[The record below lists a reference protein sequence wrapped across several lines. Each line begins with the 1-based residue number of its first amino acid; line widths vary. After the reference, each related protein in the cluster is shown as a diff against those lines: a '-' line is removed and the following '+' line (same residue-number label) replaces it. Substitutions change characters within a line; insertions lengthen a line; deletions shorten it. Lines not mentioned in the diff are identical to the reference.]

1 MSRGDTSYR
10 CTHRRLS
17 GDEESMMIAK
27 SIGGGVAKF
36 RAAAATLLAAA
47 MLVTSAGSLA
57 FSNNKLAYAADLN
70 DGALC
75 TPTIQSMG
83 TEANPA
89 TERDSGVA
97 TWVGGDMYVGKKS
110 DNLTN
115 DKGPDS
121 SYSVEAEGL
130 TVVNGKLMLHPQK
143 NSWESKG
150 FRFGIAGFGTQYR
163 PAEGSTALVVGG
175 NSNTEMD
182 SGTSTADVKAWDRP
196 GFIDGHSH
204 IGSLAGSQSDVWDRD
219 GTSSI
224 SSYNGASVNWQKDK
238 SGTVKNQDAGNL
250 AKVLVRATDNGTA
263 TDKNFSKDKFY
274 QGYVLGDI
282 SNPLAKQNAT
292 GTVSSSISTLAE
304 LTRHKYNFYGSNIS
318 YTFEYDDTAKHG
330 TDRGIA
336 SATSYTNR
344 EKLITF
350 TGTNNASMEVF
361 NLDASMLSDTD
372 ADGKLYRGVGFAFT
386 NIADTASVVI
396 NVTGNASNISFHN
409 GWQFWWNDKEISDG
423 YSNFNNTDELKK
435 KSAAYDKAAQKIL
448 WNFSNTDNLT
458 IYGGVA
464 NEDGTN
470 TNNDKITQDDAAAA
484 MMGSIIVKGNFES
497 HVTTNGRVYTGG
509 DFSMHNPYKAW
520 TFHQAGAN
528 DGESASVLDMDQERH
543 NFPWNGSYTESCSA
557 IAWQKADESGTLLG
571 GTTWAVYGK
580 YDDAANG
587 THALLTVQDNAFY
600 DKDSDDGQFTV
611 EGLKP
616 KATYY
621 IKEVSAGSDYQL
633 NTNIYYVAT
642 GESSTTPVSVEH
654 SATKN
659 TDGTIDTTGTAGM
672 TDGKIVNKKNGHEVS
687 WSKVDADTNE
697 ELAGSKWQIQQVKD
711 ESGAGVSGKSWNVA
725 DNTSEATGVTVTP
738 TSTTLDSTN
747 EWKTDDL
754 IAAVKPEGA
763 LQEVTWT
770 FTDEDGKAVGS
781 STAAVLTRTGNLK
794 TTVTG
799 ISSTDTTVYVKACSV
814 SNPKVC
820 STPVAITV
828 KAMSVKDFSVKDSS
842 NQNVESDSIITA
854 AAVGSTLTFTA
865 SSTPAVPITWESSNA
880 SVATVT
886 SSGDNNQKATVM
898 MQGFGSAVITAKAG
912 GQTISFT
919 VKVPSTTV
927 YFKKS
932 LRSDWSKYY
941 VYYNDGNKNWKFV
954 EMSQSCGDYVYA
966 ILPKQSHG
974 TNFLFHGDDE
984 NTSTS
989 KWYKSS
995 NESDFEFTGNDVQ
1008 VVNKHDDPSGS
1019 TAPAGCPASA
1029 AAAAVRSNDAAV
1041 LNENAVVTPA
1051 DDPQPRDTDG
1061 VAENAVDDGAK
1072 AISCTAADGENG
1084 NPGVKCDTD
1093 TAAGKFKVGGLDA
1106 GTYWLHEI
1114 TAPDGYTINKTLYQF
1129 TIDAN
1134 GNVTWNGGWASGEA
1148 IGAIDEK
1155 LKPGDNNAI
1164 SDTPTEVTWNKVD
1177 AKDGKLAGSQWR
1189 IVGPSPTDVYCVA
1202 DNVTVDTNGDTT
1214 PAGTEFADCTG
1225 EKLSDA
1231 ANTADEAGVITVRGL
1246 PVGTYTLTETKAPD
1260 GYVATTTVYTLTISD
1275 TEASTVVAQTA
1286 TDRPTTRSGG
1296 NREAAANVPNASAPV
1311 NIQIPVKKSVKYT
1324 SWPKDSNGNYV
1335 NFNFKIEATK
1345 STVDANPAAPMPA
1358 ECSSSDATKN
1368 DCTISLAP
1376 KSDADDLSN
1385 VIAKFGKMTF
1395 TDANL
1400 AAAAGDASDYAKT
1413 YTYKIAEIVPDSAD
1427 AVENLRYSKAE
1438 YQVVVTLK
1446 QAKDSSGK
1454 LSGLSVSAT
1463 MTRIK
1468 DDSGNAE
1475 AGGGKM
1481 IGTWSSTSTGSSA
1494 GTAVEAT
1501 FVNTKV
1507 LTGLPTTG
1515 ADWTGR
1521 LVLLVGDG
1529 FILAG
1534 VLIAGGYQLA
1544 KRRREEDSD

>member
-17 GDEESMMIAK
+17 GDEESMMIAR
-27 SIGGGVAKF
+27 SFGGGGKF
-36 RAAAATLLAAA
+36 KAAAAALLAAA
-47 MLVTSAGSLA
+47 VLVTSTGSLA
-57 FSNNKLAYAADLN
+57 FSNNKLAYAADLS

-75 TPTIQSMG
+75 TPTSQSMG

-115 DKGPDS
+115 AGGPDA

-143 NSWESKG
+143 NSWNGKG
-150 FRFGIAGFGTQYR
+150 FRFGVAGFGTQYR
-163 PAEGSTALVVGG
+163 SAEGSTALVVGG
-175 NSNTEMD
+175 NTGTVMD
-182 SGTSTADVKAWDRP
+182 SATSTADVKAWNKP

-204 IGSLAGSQSDVWDRD
+204 VGSLSGSQSDVWGRD

-224 SSYNGASVNWQKDK
+224 GSYNGASVNWQKDK
-238 SGTVKNQDAGNL
+238 SGNTQNQGAGNL
-250 AKVLVRATDNGTA
+250 TKVSVKATDGAAA
-263 TDKNFSKDKFY
+263 TDKDFSKDTFY
-274 QGYVLGDI
+274 QGYVVDDI
-282 SNPLAKQNAT
+282 VSPLAKQNNT
-292 GTVSSSISTLAE
+292 GTVSSSISTLSE
-304 LTRHKYNFYGSNIS
+304 LTRHKYNYHQEGTNAASSIS
-318 YTFEYDDTAKHG
+318 YTFKYDDTTKRG

-336 SATSYTNR
+336 STTSYINR

-372 ADGKLYRGVGFAFT
+372 ENVALYRGVGFAFT

-396 NVTGNASNISFHN
+396 NVTGNAGNISFHN
-409 GWQFWWNDKEISDG
+409 GWQFWWNGAEISDG
-423 YSNFNNTDELKK
+423 YSNYNNTDELKK
-435 KSAAYDKAAQKIL
+435 KSAAYDKASQKIL

-470 TNNDKITQDDAAAA
+470 TNADKITQDDAAAA

-497 HVTTNGRVYTGG
+497 HVSTNGRVYTGG
-509 DFSMHNPYKAW
+509 DFSMYNPYKAW
-520 TFHQAGAN
+520 TFNQAGAN
-528 DGESASVLDMDQERH
+528 DGDSASVLDMDQERH

-580 YDDAANG
+580 YDDAASGKN
-587 THALLTVQDNAFY
+587 ALLTVQDNAFY
-600 DKDSDDGQFTV
+600 DKDSADGRFTV

-616 KATYY
+616 NATYY
-621 IKEVSAGSDYQL
+621 IKEVSAGNDYQL
-633 NTNIYYVAT
+633 NTNVYYVAT
-642 GESSTTPVSVEH
+642 GNSSATPVNDAHSV
-654 SATKN
+654 TK
-659 TDGTIDTTGTAGM
+659 TDGAYTYGKADM

-687 WSKVDADTNE
+687 WSKVDADTNK
-697 ELAGSKWQIQQVKD
+697 ELAGSQWQIQQVKD
-711 ESGAGVSGKSWNVA
+711 GAATKSWNVT
-725 DNTSEATGVTVTP
+725 DNTSKATGVTVNP
-738 TSTTLDSTN
+738 TSATLDSTN
-747 EWKTDDL
+747 GWKTDL
-754 IAAVKPEGA
+754 TAAVDPKDA
-763 LQEVTWT
+763 LQEVAWT
-770 FTDEDGKAVGS
+770 FTDKDGNAVDS
-781 STAAVLTRTGNLK
+781 STVAVLTRTGNLK
-794 TTVTG
+794 TTVIG
-799 ISSTDTTVYVKACSV
+799 ISSIDTTVYVKACSV
-814 SNPKVC
+814 SNPEVC
-820 STPVAITV
+820 SALVTIKV
-828 KAMSVKDFSVKDSS
+828 KAMSVKDFTVKDSS
-842 NQNVESDSIITA
+842 NRTVENNSTITA
-854 AAVGSTLTFTA
+854 AA
-865 SSTPAVPITWESSNA
+865 
-880 SVATVT
+880 
-886 SSGDNNQKATVM
+886 
-898 MQGFGSAVITAKAG
+898 
-912 GQTISFT
+912 
-919 VKVPSTTV
+919 
-927 YFKKS
+927 
-932 LRSDWSKYY
+932 
-941 VYYNDGNKNWKFV
+941 
-954 EMSQSCGDYVYA
+954 
-966 ILPKQSHG
+966 
-974 TNFLFHGDDE
+974 
-984 NTSTS
+984 
-989 KWYKSS
+989 
-995 NESDFEFTGNDVQ
+995 
-1008 VVNKHDDPSGS
+1008 
-1019 TAPAGCPASA
+1019 A
-1029 AAAAVRSNDAAV
+1029 AAQSNDAAV

-1051 DDPQPRDTDG
+1051 DDPQPSDADG
-1061 VAENAVDDGAK
+1061 VAENAIDDGAK

-1084 NPGVKCDTD
+1084 QPGVKCDMD

-1106 GTYWLHEI
+1106 GTYWLHET
-1114 TAPDGYTINKTLYQF
+1114 TAPYGYTINKTLYQF

-1148 IGAIDEK
+1148 TGAIDEK

-1177 AKDGKLAGSQWR
+1177 TKGGKLAGSQWK
-1189 IVGPSPTDVYCVA
+1189 IVGPSPATDVYCVA
-1202 DNVTVDTNGDTT
+1202 DNVTVDANGATT
-1214 PAGTEFADCTG
+1214 PAGIEFTGCTG

-1275 TEASTVVAQTA
+1275 TKASTVVAQTA

-1413 YTYKIAEIVPDSAD
+1413 YTYKITEIVPDSAD
-1427 AVENLRYSKAE
+1427 AAENLRYSKAE
-1438 YQVVVTLK
+1438 YQVVVTVK

-1475 AGGGKM
+1475 AGGGKV

>member
-1 MSRGDTSYR
+1 MRRGDTSYR
-10 CTHRRLS
+10 CAHRRLS
-17 GDEESMMIAK
+17 GDEESMMIAR
-27 SIGGGVAKF
+27 SFGGRAAKF
-36 RAAAATLLAAA
+36 KAAAAALLAAA
-47 MLVTSAGSLA
+47 VLVTSTGSLA
-57 FSNNKLAYAADLN
+57 FSNNKLAYAADPS

-75 TPTIQSMG
+75 TPTSQSMG

-115 DKGPDS
+115 ANGPDA

-143 NSWESKG
+143 NSWNGKG
-150 FRFGIAGFGTQYR
+150 FRFGVAGFGTQYR
-163 PAEGSTALVVGG
+163 SAEGSTALVVGG
-175 NSNTEMD
+175 NTRTVMD
-182 SGTSTADVKAWDRP
+182 SATSTADVKAWNKP

-204 IGSLAGSQSDVWDRD
+204 VGSLSGSQSDVWGGD

-224 SSYNGASVNWQKDK
+224 GSYNSAFVNWQKDK
-238 SGTVKNQDAGNL
+238 SGNTQNQDAGNL
-250 AKVLVRATDNGTA
+250 TKVSVKATDGAAA
-263 TDKNFSKDKFY
+263 TDKDFSKDTFY
-274 QGYVLGDI
+274 QGYVVDDI
-282 SNPLAKQNAT
+282 VSPLAKQNTT
-292 GTVSSSISTLAE
+292 GTVSSSISTLSE
-304 LTRHKYNFYGSNIS
+304 LPRHKYNYYQEGSNGASSIS
-318 YTFEYDDTAKHG
+318 YTFKYDDTTKRG

-336 SATSYTNR
+336 STTSYINR

-361 NLDASMLSDTD
+361 NLDASRLSDTD
-372 ADGKLYRGVGFAFT
+372 EHGTLYRGVGFAFT

-396 NVTGNASNISFHN
+396 NVTGDASNISFHN
-409 GWQFWWNDKEISDG
+409 GWQFWWNGAEISDG
-423 YSNFNNTDELKK
+423 YSNYNNTDELKK
-435 KSAAYDKAAQKIL
+435 KSAAYDKASQKIL

-470 TNNDKITQDDAAAA
+470 TNADKITQDDAAAA

-497 HVTTNGRVYTGG
+497 HVSTNGRVYTGG
-509 DFSMHNPYKAW
+509 DFSMYNPYKAW
-520 TFHQAGAN
+520 TFKQAGAN
-528 DGESASVLDMDQERH
+528 DGDSASVLDMDQERH

-580 YDDAANG
+580 YDDAASGRN
-587 THALLTVQDNAFY
+587 ALLTVQDNAFY
-600 DKDSDDGQFTV
+600 DKDSADGRFTV

-616 KATYY
+616 NATYY
-621 IKEVSAGSDYQL
+621 IKEVSAGNDYQL
-633 NTNIYYVAT
+633 NTNVYYVAT
-642 GESSTTPVSVEH
+642 GDS
-654 SATKN
+654 SATPANDARSVTK
-659 TDGTIDTTGTAGM
+659 TDGTYTYGEADM

-687 WSKVDADTNE
+687 WSKVDAVTNK
-697 ELAGSKWQIQQVKD
+697 ELAGSQWQIQQVKD
-711 ESGAGVSGKSWNVA
+711 GAATKSWNVT
-725 DNTSEATGVTVTP
+725 DNTSKATGVTVNP
-738 TSTTLDSTN
+738 TSATLDSTN
-747 EWKTDDL
+747 GWKTDL
-754 IAAVKPEGA
+754 TAAVDPKDA
-763 LQEVTWT
+763 LQEVAWT
-770 FTDEDGKAVGS
+770 FTDEDGNAVDS
-781 STAAVLTRTGNLK
+781 STVAVLTRTGNLK

-799 ISSTDTTVYVKACSV
+799 ISSIDTTVYVKACSV
-814 SNPKVC
+814 SNPEVC
-820 STPVAITV
+820 SALVTIKV
-828 KAMSVKDFSVKDSS
+828 KAMSVKDSS
-842 NQNVESDSIITA
+842 NRTVENNSTITA
-854 AAVGSTLTFTA
+854 AA
-865 SSTPAVPITWESSNA
+865 
-880 SVATVT
+880 
-886 SSGDNNQKATVM
+886 
-898 MQGFGSAVITAKAG
+898 
-912 GQTISFT
+912 
-919 VKVPSTTV
+919 
-927 YFKKS
+927 
-932 LRSDWSKYY
+932 
-941 VYYNDGNKNWKFV
+941 
-954 EMSQSCGDYVYA
+954 
-966 ILPKQSHG
+966 
-974 TNFLFHGDDE
+974 
-984 NTSTS
+984 
-989 KWYKSS
+989 
-995 NESDFEFTGNDVQ
+995 
-1008 VVNKHDDPSGS
+1008 
-1019 TAPAGCPASA
+1019 A
-1029 AAAAVRSNDAAV
+1029 AAQSNDAAV

-1051 DDPQPRDTDG
+1051 DDPQPSDADG
-1061 VAENAVDDGAK
+1061 VAENAIDDGAK

-1084 NPGVKCDTD
+1084 QPGVKCDMD

-1106 GTYWLHEI
+1106 GTYWLHET
-1114 TAPDGYTINKTLYQF
+1114 TAPYGYTINKTLYQF

-1134 GNVTWNGGWASGEA
+1134 GNVTWNGGRASGEA
-1148 IGAIDEK
+1148 TGAIDEK

-1177 AKDGKLAGSQWR
+1177 TKGGKLAGSQWK
-1189 IVGPSPTDVYCVA
+1189 IVGPSPATDVYCVA
-1202 DNVTVDTNGDTT
+1202 DNVTVDANGATT
-1214 PAGTEFADCTG
+1214 PAGIEFTGCTD

-1275 TEASTVVAQTA
+1275 TKASTVVAQTA

-1311 NIQIPVKKSVKYT
+1311 SIQIPVKKSVKYT

-1413 YTYKIAEIVPDSAD
+1413 YTYKITEIVPDSAN

-1438 YQVVVTLK
+1438 YQVVVTVK

-1475 AGGGKM
+1475 AGGGKV
-1481 IGTWSSTSTGSSA
+1481 IGTWSSTSTSSSA
-1494 GTAVEAT
+1494 ETAVEAT

>member
-1 MSRGDTSYR
+1 
-10 CTHRRLS
+10 
-17 GDEESMMIAK
+17 MMIAR
-27 SIGGGVAKF
+27 SFGGEGSEFK
-36 RAAAATLLAAA
+36 AAAAALLAAA
-47 MLVTSAGSLA
+47 VLVTSTGSLA
-57 FSNNKLAYAADLN
+57 FSNNKLAYAADPS

-75 TPTIQSMG
+75 TPTSQSMG

-115 DKGPDS
+115 ANGPDA

-143 NSWESKG
+143 NSWNGKG
-150 FRFGIAGFGTQYR
+150 FRFGVAGFGTQYR
-163 PAEGSTALVVGG
+163 SAEGSTALVVGG
-175 NSNTEMD
+175 NTRTVMD
-182 SGTSTADVKAWDRP
+182 SATSTADVKAWNKP

-204 IGSLAGSQSDVWDRD
+204 VGSLSGSQSDVWGGD

-224 SSYNGASVNWQKDK
+224 GSYNSAFVNWQKDK
-238 SGTVKNQDAGNL
+238 SGNTQNQDAGNL
-250 AKVLVRATDNGTA
+250 TKVSVKATDGAAA
-263 TDKNFSKDKFY
+263 TDKDFSKDTFY
-274 QGYVLGDI
+274 QGYVVDDI
-282 SNPLAKQNAT
+282 VSPLAKQNNT
-292 GTVSSSISTLAE
+292 GTVSSSISTLSE
-304 LTRHKYNFYGSNIS
+304 LPRHKYNYYQEGPNGASSIS
-318 YTFEYDDTAKHG
+318 YTFKYDDTTKRG

-336 SATSYTNR
+336 STTSYINR

-361 NLDASMLSDTD
+361 NLDASRLSDTD
-372 ADGKLYRGVGFAFT
+372 EHGTLYRGVGFAFT

-396 NVTGNASNISFHN
+396 NVTGDASNISFHN
-409 GWQFWWNDKEISDG
+409 GWQFWWNGAEISDG
-423 YSNFNNTDELKK
+423 YSNYNNTDELKK
-435 KSAAYDKAAQKIL
+435 KSAAYDKASQKIL

-470 TNNDKITQDDAAAA
+470 TNADKITQDDAAAA

-497 HVTTNGRVYTGG
+497 HVSTNGRVYTGG
-509 DFSMHNPYKAW
+509 DFSMYNPYKAW
-520 TFHQAGAN
+520 TFKQAGAN
-528 DGESASVLDMDQERH
+528 DGDSASVLDMDQERH

-580 YDDAANG
+580 YDDAASGRN
-587 THALLTVQDNAFY
+587 ALLTVQDNAFY
-600 DKDSDDGQFTV
+600 DKDSADGRFTV

-616 KATYY
+616 NATYY
-621 IKEVSAGSDYQL
+621 IKEVSAGNDYQL
-633 NTNIYYVAT
+633 NTNVYYVAT
-642 GESSTTPVSVEH
+642 GDS
-654 SATKN
+654 SATPANDARSVTK
-659 TDGTIDTTGTAGM
+659 TDGTYTYGEADM

-687 WSKVDADTNE
+687 WSKVDAVTNK
-697 ELAGSKWQIQQVKD
+697 ELAGSQWQIQQVKD
-711 ESGAGVSGKSWNVA
+711 GAATKSWNVT
-725 DNTSEATGVTVTP
+725 DNTSKATGVTVNP
-738 TSTTLDSTN
+738 TSATLDSTN
-747 EWKTDDL
+747 GWKTDL
-754 IAAVKPEGA
+754 TAAVDPKDA
-763 LQEVTWT
+763 LQEVAWT
-770 FTDEDGKAVGS
+770 FTDEDGNAVDS
-781 STAAVLTRTGNLK
+781 STVAVLTRTGNLK

-799 ISSTDTTVYVKACSV
+799 ISSIDTTVYVKACSV
-814 SNPKVC
+814 SNPEVC
-820 STPVAITV
+820 SALVTIKV
-828 KAMSVKDFSVKDSS
+828 KAMSVKDSS
-842 NQNVESDSIITA
+842 NRTVENNSTITA
-854 AAVGSTLTFTA
+854 AA
-865 SSTPAVPITWESSNA
+865 
-880 SVATVT
+880 
-886 SSGDNNQKATVM
+886 
-898 MQGFGSAVITAKAG
+898 
-912 GQTISFT
+912 
-919 VKVPSTTV
+919 
-927 YFKKS
+927 
-932 LRSDWSKYY
+932 
-941 VYYNDGNKNWKFV
+941 
-954 EMSQSCGDYVYA
+954 
-966 ILPKQSHG
+966 
-974 TNFLFHGDDE
+974 
-984 NTSTS
+984 
-989 KWYKSS
+989 
-995 NESDFEFTGNDVQ
+995 
-1008 VVNKHDDPSGS
+1008 
-1019 TAPAGCPASA
+1019 A
-1029 AAAAVRSNDAAV
+1029 AAQSNDAAV

-1051 DDPQPRDTDG
+1051 DDPQPSDADG
-1061 VAENAVDDGAK
+1061 VAENAIDDGAK

-1084 NPGVKCDTD
+1084 QPGVKCDMD

-1106 GTYWLHEI
+1106 GTYWLHET
-1114 TAPDGYTINKTLYQF
+1114 TAPYGYTINKTLYQF

-1134 GNVTWNGGWASGEA
+1134 GNVTWNGGRASGEA
-1148 IGAIDEK
+1148 TGAIDEK

-1177 AKDGKLAGSQWR
+1177 TKGGKLAGSQWK
-1189 IVGPSPTDVYCVA
+1189 IVGPSPATDVYCVA
-1202 DNVTVDTNGDTT
+1202 DNVTVDANGATT
-1214 PAGTEFADCTG
+1214 PAGIEFTGCTD

-1275 TEASTVVAQTA
+1275 TKASTVVAQTA

-1311 NIQIPVKKSVKYT
+1311 SIQIPVKKSVKYT

-1413 YTYKIAEIVPDSAD
+1413 YTYKITEIVPDSAN

-1438 YQVVVTLK
+1438 YQVVVTVK

-1475 AGGGKM
+1475 AGGGKV
-1481 IGTWSSTSTGSSA
+1481 IGTWSSTSTSSSA
-1494 GTAVEAT
+1494 ETAVEAT

>member
-10 CTHRRLS
+10 CAHRRLS
-17 GDEESMMIAK
+17 GDEESMMIAR
-27 SIGGGVAKF
+27 SFGGRAAKF
-36 RAAAATLLAAA
+36 KAAAAALLAAA
-47 MLVTSAGSLA
+47 VLVTSTGSLA
-57 FSNNKLAYAADLN
+57 FSNNKLAYAADPS

-75 TPTIQSMG
+75 TPTSQSMG

-115 DKGPDS
+115 ANGPDA

-143 NSWESKG
+143 NSWNGKG
-150 FRFGIAGFGTQYR
+150 FRFGVAGFGTQYR
-163 PAEGSTALVVGG
+163 SAEGSTALVVGG
-175 NSNTEMD
+175 NTRTVMD
-182 SGTSTADVKAWDRP
+182 SATSTADVKAWNKP

-204 IGSLAGSQSDVWDRD
+204 VGSLSGSQSDVWGGD

-224 SSYNGASVNWQKDK
+224 GSYNSAFVNWQKDK
-238 SGTVKNQDAGNL
+238 SGNTQNQDAGNL
-250 AKVLVRATDNGTA
+250 TKVSVKATDGAAA
-263 TDKNFSKDKFY
+263 TDKDFSKDTFY
-274 QGYVLGDI
+274 QGYVVDDI
-282 SNPLAKQNAT
+282 VSPLVKQNNT
-292 GTVSSSISTLAE
+292 GTVSSSISTLSE
-304 LTRHKYNFYGSNIS
+304 LPRHKYNYYQEGPNGASSIS
-318 YTFEYDDTAKHG
+318 YTFKYDDTTKRG

-336 SATSYTNR
+336 STTSYINR

-361 NLDASMLSDTD
+361 NLDASRLSDTD
-372 ADGKLYRGVGFAFT
+372 EHGTLYRGVGFAFT

-396 NVTGNASNISFHN
+396 NVTGDASNISFHN
-409 GWQFWWNDKEISDG
+409 GWQFWWNGAEISDG
-423 YSNFNNTDELKK
+423 YSNYNNTDELKK
-435 KSAAYDKAAQKIL
+435 KSAAYDKASQKIL

-470 TNNDKITQDDAAAA
+470 TNADKITQDDAAAA

-497 HVTTNGRVYTGG
+497 HVSTNGRVYTGG
-509 DFSMHNPYKAW
+509 DFSMYNPYKAW
-520 TFHQAGAN
+520 TFKQAGAN
-528 DGESASVLDMDQERH
+528 DGDSASVLDMDQERH

-580 YDDAANG
+580 YDDAASGRN
-587 THALLTVQDNAFY
+587 ALLTVQDNAFY
-600 DKDSDDGQFTV
+600 DKDSADGRFTV

-616 KATYY
+616 NATYY
-621 IKEVSAGSDYQL
+621 IKEVSAGNDYQL
-633 NTNIYYVAT
+633 NTNVYYVAT
-642 GESSTTPVSVEH
+642 GDS
-654 SATKN
+654 SATPANDARSVTK
-659 TDGTIDTTGTAGM
+659 TDGTYTYGEADM

-687 WSKVDADTNE
+687 WSKVDAVTNK
-697 ELAGSKWQIQQVKD
+697 ELAGSQWQIQQVKD
-711 ESGAGVSGKSWNVA
+711 GAATKSWNVT
-725 DNTSEATGVTVTP
+725 DNTSKATGVTVNP
-738 TSTTLDSTN
+738 TSATLDSTN
-747 EWKTDDL
+747 GWKTDL
-754 IAAVKPEGA
+754 TAAVDPKDA
-763 LQEVTWT
+763 LQEVAWT
-770 FTDEDGKAVGS
+770 FTDEDGNAVDS
-781 STAAVLTRTGNLK
+781 STVAVLTRTGNLK

-799 ISSTDTTVYVKACSV
+799 ISSIDTTVYVKACSV
-814 SNPKVC
+814 SNPEVC
-820 STPVAITV
+820 SALVTIKV
-828 KAMSVKDFSVKDSS
+828 KAMSVKDSS
-842 NQNVESDSIITA
+842 NRTVENNSTITA
-854 AAVGSTLTFTA
+854 AA
-865 SSTPAVPITWESSNA
+865 
-880 SVATVT
+880 
-886 SSGDNNQKATVM
+886 
-898 MQGFGSAVITAKAG
+898 
-912 GQTISFT
+912 
-919 VKVPSTTV
+919 
-927 YFKKS
+927 
-932 LRSDWSKYY
+932 
-941 VYYNDGNKNWKFV
+941 
-954 EMSQSCGDYVYA
+954 
-966 ILPKQSHG
+966 
-974 TNFLFHGDDE
+974 
-984 NTSTS
+984 
-989 KWYKSS
+989 
-995 NESDFEFTGNDVQ
+995 
-1008 VVNKHDDPSGS
+1008 
-1019 TAPAGCPASA
+1019 A
-1029 AAAAVRSNDAAV
+1029 AAQSNDAAV

-1051 DDPQPRDTDG
+1051 DDPQPSDADG
-1061 VAENAVDDGAK
+1061 VAENAIDDGAK

-1084 NPGVKCDTD
+1084 QPGVKCDMD

-1106 GTYWLHEI
+1106 GTYWLHET
-1114 TAPDGYTINKTLYQF
+1114 TAPYGYTINKTLYQF

-1134 GNVTWNGGWASGEA
+1134 GNVTWNGGRASGEA
-1148 IGAIDEK
+1148 TGAIDEK

-1177 AKDGKLAGSQWR
+1177 TKGGKLAGSQWK
-1189 IVGPSPTDVYCVA
+1189 IVGPSPATDVYCVA
-1202 DNVTVDTNGDTT
+1202 DNVTVDANGATT
-1214 PAGTEFADCTG
+1214 PAGIEFTGCTD

-1275 TEASTVVAQTA
+1275 TKASTVVAQTA

-1311 NIQIPVKKSVKYT
+1311 SIQIPVKKSVKYT

-1413 YTYKIAEIVPDSAD
+1413 YTYKITEIVPDSAN

-1438 YQVVVTLK
+1438 YQVVVTVK

-1475 AGGGKM
+1475 AGGGKV
-1481 IGTWSSTSTGSSA
+1481 IGTWSSTSTSSSA
-1494 GTAVEAT
+1494 ETAVEAT

>member
-1 MSRGDTSYR
+1 MRRGDTSYR
-10 CTHRRLS
+10 CAHRRLS
-17 GDEESMMIAK
+17 GDEESMMIAR
-27 SIGGGVAKF
+27 SFGGGAAKF
-36 RAAAATLLAAA
+36 KAAAAALLAAA
-47 MLVTSAGSLA
+47 VLVTSTGSLA
-57 FSNNKLAYAADLN
+57 FSNNKLAYAADPS

-75 TPTIQSMG
+75 TPTSQSMG

-115 DKGPDS
+115 ANGPDA

-143 NSWESKG
+143 NSWNGKG
-150 FRFGIAGFGTQYR
+150 FRFGVAGFGTQYR
-163 PAEGSTALVVGG
+163 SAEGSTALVVGG
-175 NSNTEMD
+175 NTRTVMD
-182 SGTSTADVKAWDRP
+182 SATSTADVKAWNKP

-204 IGSLAGSQSDVWDRD
+204 VGSLSGSQSDVWGGD

-224 SSYNGASVNWQKDK
+224 GSYNSAFVNWQKDK
-238 SGTVKNQDAGNL
+238 SGNTQNQDAGNL
-250 AKVLVRATDNGTA
+250 TKVSVKATDGAAA
-263 TDKNFSKDKFY
+263 TDKDFSKDTFY
-274 QGYVLGDI
+274 QGYVVDDI
-282 SNPLAKQNAT
+282 VSPLAKQNNT
-292 GTVSSSISTLAE
+292 GTVSSSISTLSE
-304 LTRHKYNFYGSNIS
+304 LPRHKYNYYQEGSNGASSIS
-318 YTFEYDDTAKHG
+318 YTFKYDDTTKRG

-336 SATSYTNR
+336 STTSYINR

-361 NLDASMLSDTD
+361 NLDASRLSDTD
-372 ADGKLYRGVGFAFT
+372 EHGTLYRGVGFAFT

-396 NVTGNASNISFHN
+396 NVTGDASNISFHN
-409 GWQFWWNDKEISDG
+409 GWQFWWNGAEISDG
-423 YSNFNNTDELKK
+423 YSNYNNTDELKK
-435 KSAAYDKAAQKIL
+435 KSAAYDKASQKIL

-470 TNNDKITQDDAAAA
+470 TNADKITQDDAAAA

-497 HVTTNGRVYTGG
+497 HVSTNGRVYTGG
-509 DFSMHNPYKAW
+509 DFSMYNPYKAW
-520 TFHQAGAN
+520 TFKQAGAN
-528 DGESASVLDMDQERH
+528 DGDSASVLDMDQERH

-580 YDDAANG
+580 YDDAASGRN
-587 THALLTVQDNAFY
+587 ALLTVQDNAFY
-600 DKDSDDGQFTV
+600 DKDSANGRFTV

-616 KATYY
+616 NATYY
-621 IKEVSAGSDYQL
+621 IKEVSAGNDYQL
-633 NTNIYYVAT
+633 NTNVYYVAT
-642 GESSTTPVSVEH
+642 GDS
-654 SATKN
+654 SATPANDARSVTK
-659 TDGTIDTTGTAGM
+659 TDGTYTYGEADM

-687 WSKVDADTNE
+687 WSKVDAVTNK
-697 ELAGSKWQIQQVKD
+697 ELAGSQWQIQQVKD
-711 ESGAGVSGKSWNVA
+711 GAATKSWNVT
-725 DNTSEATGVTVTP
+725 DNTSKATGVTVNP
-738 TSTTLDSTN
+738 TSATLDSTN
-747 EWKTDDL
+747 GWKTDL
-754 IAAVKPEGA
+754 TAAVDPKDA
-763 LQEVTWT
+763 LQEVAWT
-770 FTDEDGKAVGS
+770 FTDEDGNAVDS
-781 STAAVLTRTGNLK
+781 STVAVLTRTGNLK

-799 ISSTDTTVYVKACSV
+799 ISSIDTTVYVKACSV
-814 SNPKVC
+814 SNPEVC
-820 STPVAITV
+820 SALVTIKV
-828 KAMSVKDFSVKDSS
+828 KAMSVKDSS
-842 NQNVESDSIITA
+842 NRTVENNSTITA
-854 AAVGSTLTFTA
+854 AA
-865 SSTPAVPITWESSNA
+865 
-880 SVATVT
+880 
-886 SSGDNNQKATVM
+886 
-898 MQGFGSAVITAKAG
+898 
-912 GQTISFT
+912 
-919 VKVPSTTV
+919 
-927 YFKKS
+927 
-932 LRSDWSKYY
+932 
-941 VYYNDGNKNWKFV
+941 
-954 EMSQSCGDYVYA
+954 
-966 ILPKQSHG
+966 
-974 TNFLFHGDDE
+974 
-984 NTSTS
+984 
-989 KWYKSS
+989 
-995 NESDFEFTGNDVQ
+995 
-1008 VVNKHDDPSGS
+1008 
-1019 TAPAGCPASA
+1019 A
-1029 AAAAVRSNDAAV
+1029 AAQSNDAAV

-1051 DDPQPRDTDG
+1051 DDPQPSDADG
-1061 VAENAVDDGAK
+1061 VAENAIDDGAK

-1084 NPGVKCDTD
+1084 QPGVKCDMD

-1106 GTYWLHEI
+1106 GTYWLHET
-1114 TAPDGYTINKTLYQF
+1114 TAPYGYTINKTLYQF

-1134 GNVTWNGGWASGEA
+1134 GNVTWNGGRASGEA
-1148 IGAIDEK
+1148 TGAIDEK

-1177 AKDGKLAGSQWR
+1177 TKGGKLAGSQWK
-1189 IVGPSPTDVYCVA
+1189 IVGPSPATDVYCVA
-1202 DNVTVDTNGDTT
+1202 DNVTVDANGATT
-1214 PAGTEFADCTG
+1214 PAGIEFTGCTD

-1275 TEASTVVAQTA
+1275 TKASTVVAQTA

-1311 NIQIPVKKSVKYT
+1311 SIQIPVKKSVKYT

-1413 YTYKIAEIVPDSAD
+1413 YTYKITEIVPDSAN

-1438 YQVVVTLK
+1438 YQVVVTVK

-1475 AGGGKM
+1475 AGGGKV
-1481 IGTWSSTSTGSSA
+1481 IGTWSSTSTSSSA
-1494 GTAVEAT
+1494 ETAVEAT

>member
-10 CTHRRLS
+10 CAHRRLS
-17 GDEESMMIAK
+17 GDEESMMIAR
-27 SIGGGVAKF
+27 SFGGGAAKF
-36 RAAAATLLAAA
+36 KAAAAALLAAA
-47 MLVTSAGSLA
+47 VLVTSTGSLA
-57 FSNNKLAYAADLN
+57 FSNNKLAYAADPS

-75 TPTIQSMG
+75 TPTSQSMG

-115 DKGPDS
+115 ANGPDA

-143 NSWESKG
+143 NSWNGKG
-150 FRFGIAGFGTQYR
+150 FRFGVAGFGTQYR
-163 PAEGSTALVVGG
+163 SAEGSTALVVGG
-175 NSNTEMD
+175 NTRTVMD
-182 SGTSTADVKAWDRP
+182 SATSTADVKAWNKP

-204 IGSLAGSQSDVWDRD
+204 VGSLSGSQSDVWGGD

-224 SSYNGASVNWQKDK
+224 GSYNSAFVNWQKDK
-238 SGTVKNQDAGNL
+238 SGNTQNQDAGNL
-250 AKVLVRATDNGTA
+250 TKVSVKATDGAAA
-263 TDKNFSKDKFY
+263 TDKDFSKDTFY
-274 QGYVLGDI
+274 QGYVVDDI
-282 SNPLAKQNAT
+282 VSPLVKQNNT
-292 GTVSSSISTLAE
+292 GTVSSSISTLSE
-304 LTRHKYNFYGSNIS
+304 LPRHKYNYYQEGPNGASSIS
-318 YTFEYDDTAKHG
+318 YTFKYDDTTKRG

-336 SATSYTNR
+336 STTSYINR

-361 NLDASMLSDTD
+361 NLDASRLSDTD
-372 ADGKLYRGVGFAFT
+372 EHGTLYRGVGFAFT

-396 NVTGNASNISFHN
+396 NVTGDASNISFHN
-409 GWQFWWNDKEISDG
+409 GWQFWWNGAEISDG
-423 YSNFNNTDELKK
+423 YSNYNNTDELKK
-435 KSAAYDKAAQKIL
+435 KSAAYDKASQKIL

-470 TNNDKITQDDAAAA
+470 TNADKITQDDAAAA

-497 HVTTNGRVYTGG
+497 HVSTNGRVYTGG
-509 DFSMHNPYKAW
+509 DFSMYNPYKAW
-520 TFHQAGAN
+520 TFKQAGAN
-528 DGESASVLDMDQERH
+528 DGDSASVLDMDQERH

-580 YDDAANG
+580 YDDAASGRN
-587 THALLTVQDNAFY
+587 ALLTVQDNAFY
-600 DKDSDDGQFTV
+600 DKDSADGRFTV

-616 KATYY
+616 NATYY
-621 IKEVSAGSDYQL
+621 IKEVSAGNDYQL
-633 NTNIYYVAT
+633 NTNVYYVAT
-642 GESSTTPVSVEH
+642 GDS
-654 SATKN
+654 SATPANDARSVTK
-659 TDGTIDTTGTAGM
+659 TDGTYTYGEADM

-687 WSKVDADTNE
+687 WSKVDAVTNK
-697 ELAGSKWQIQQVKD
+697 ELAGSQWQIQQVKD
-711 ESGAGVSGKSWNVA
+711 GAATKSWNVT
-725 DNTSEATGVTVTP
+725 DNTSKATGVTVNP
-738 TSTTLDSTN
+738 TSATLDSTN
-747 EWKTDDL
+747 GWKTDL
-754 IAAVKPEGA
+754 TAAVDPKDA
-763 LQEVTWT
+763 LQEVAWT
-770 FTDEDGKAVGS
+770 FTDEDGNAVDS
-781 STAAVLTRTGNLK
+781 STVAVLTRTGNLK

-799 ISSTDTTVYVKACSV
+799 ISSIDTTVYVKACSV
-814 SNPKVC
+814 SNPEVC
-820 STPVAITV
+820 SALVTIKV
-828 KAMSVKDFSVKDSS
+828 KAMSVKDSS
-842 NQNVESDSIITA
+842 NRTVENNSTITA
-854 AAVGSTLTFTA
+854 AA
-865 SSTPAVPITWESSNA
+865 
-880 SVATVT
+880 
-886 SSGDNNQKATVM
+886 
-898 MQGFGSAVITAKAG
+898 
-912 GQTISFT
+912 
-919 VKVPSTTV
+919 
-927 YFKKS
+927 
-932 LRSDWSKYY
+932 
-941 VYYNDGNKNWKFV
+941 
-954 EMSQSCGDYVYA
+954 
-966 ILPKQSHG
+966 
-974 TNFLFHGDDE
+974 
-984 NTSTS
+984 
-989 KWYKSS
+989 
-995 NESDFEFTGNDVQ
+995 
-1008 VVNKHDDPSGS
+1008 
-1019 TAPAGCPASA
+1019 A
-1029 AAAAVRSNDAAV
+1029 AAQSNDAAV

-1051 DDPQPRDTDG
+1051 DDPQPSDADG
-1061 VAENAVDDGAK
+1061 VAENAIDDGAK

-1084 NPGVKCDTD
+1084 QPGVKCDMD

-1106 GTYWLHEI
+1106 GTYWLHET
-1114 TAPDGYTINKTLYQF
+1114 TAPYGYTINKTLYQF

-1134 GNVTWNGGWASGEA
+1134 GNVTWNGGRASGEA
-1148 IGAIDEK
+1148 TGAIDEK

-1177 AKDGKLAGSQWR
+1177 TKGGKLAGSQWK
-1189 IVGPSPTDVYCVA
+1189 IVGPSPATDVYCVA
-1202 DNVTVDTNGDTT
+1202 DNVTVDANGATT
-1214 PAGTEFADCTG
+1214 PAGIEFTGCTD

-1275 TEASTVVAQTA
+1275 TKASTVVAQTA

-1311 NIQIPVKKSVKYT
+1311 SIQIPVKKSVKYT

-1413 YTYKIAEIVPDSAD
+1413 YTYKITEIVPDSAN

-1438 YQVVVTLK
+1438 YQVVVTVK

-1475 AGGGKM
+1475 AGGGKV
-1481 IGTWSSTSTGSSA
+1481 IGTWSSTSTSSSA
-1494 GTAVEAT
+1494 ETAVEAT

>member
-10 CTHRRLS
+10 CAHRRLS
-17 GDEESMMIAK
+17 GDEESMMIAR
-27 SIGGGVAKF
+27 SFGGRAAKF
-36 RAAAATLLAAA
+36 KAAAAALLAAA
-47 MLVTSAGSLA
+47 VLVTSTGSLA
-57 FSNNKLAYAADLN
+57 FSNNKLAYAADPS

-75 TPTIQSMG
+75 TPTSQSMG

-115 DKGPDS
+115 ANGPDA

-143 NSWESKG
+143 NSWNGKG
-150 FRFGIAGFGTQYR
+150 FRFGVAGFGTQYR
-163 PAEGSTALVVGG
+163 SAEGSTALVVGG
-175 NSNTEMD
+175 NTRTVMD
-182 SGTSTADVKAWDRP
+182 SATSTADVKAWNKP

-204 IGSLAGSQSDVWDRD
+204 VGSLSGSQSDVWAGD

-224 SSYNGASVNWQKDK
+224 GSYNSAFVNWQKDK
-238 SGTVKNQDAGNL
+238 SGNTQNQDAGNL
-250 AKVLVRATDNGTA
+250 TKVSVKATDGAAA
-263 TDKNFSKDKFY
+263 TDKDFSKDTFY
-274 QGYVLGDI
+274 QGYVVDDI
-282 SNPLAKQNAT
+282 VSPLAKQNNT
-292 GTVSSSISTLAE
+292 GTVSPSISTLSE
-304 LTRHKYNFYGSNIS
+304 LPRHKYNYYQEGSNGASSIS
-318 YTFEYDDTAKHG
+318 YTFKYDDTTKRG

-336 SATSYTNR
+336 STTSYINR

-361 NLDASMLSDTD
+361 NLDASRLSDTD
-372 ADGKLYRGVGFAFT
+372 EHGTLYRGVGFAFT

-396 NVTGNASNISFHN
+396 NVTGDASNISFHN
-409 GWQFWWNDKEISDG
+409 GWQFWWNGAEISDG
-423 YSNFNNTDELKK
+423 YSNYNNTDELKK
-435 KSAAYDKAAQKIL
+435 KSAAYDKASQKIL

-470 TNNDKITQDDAAAA
+470 TNADKITQDDAAAA

-497 HVTTNGRVYTGG
+497 HVSTNGRVYTGG
-509 DFSMHNPYKAW
+509 DFSMYNPYKAW
-520 TFHQAGAN
+520 TFKQAGAN
-528 DGESASVLDMDQERH
+528 DGDSASVLDMDQERH

-580 YDDAANG
+580 YDDAASGRN
-587 THALLTVQDNAFY
+587 ALLTVQDNAFY
-600 DKDSDDGQFTV
+600 DKDSADGRFTV

-616 KATYY
+616 NATYY
-621 IKEVSAGSDYQL
+621 IKEVSAGNDYQL
-633 NTNIYYVAT
+633 NTNVYYVAT
-642 GESSTTPVSVEH
+642 GDS
-654 SATKN
+654 SATPANDARSVTK
-659 TDGTIDTTGTAGM
+659 TDGTYTYGEADM

-687 WSKVDADTNE
+687 WSKVDAVTNK
-697 ELAGSKWQIQQVKD
+697 ELAGSQWQIQQVKD
-711 ESGAGVSGKSWNVA
+711 GAATKSWNVT
-725 DNTSEATGVTVTP
+725 DNTSKATGVTVNP
-738 TSTTLDSTN
+738 TSATLDSTN
-747 EWKTDDL
+747 GWKTDL
-754 IAAVKPEGA
+754 TAAVDPKDA
-763 LQEVTWT
+763 LQEVAWT
-770 FTDEDGKAVGS
+770 FTDEDGNAVDS
-781 STAAVLTRTGNLK
+781 STVAVLTRTGNLK

-799 ISSTDTTVYVKACSV
+799 ISSIDTTVYVKACSV
-814 SNPKVC
+814 SNPEVC
-820 STPVAITV
+820 SALVTIKV
-828 KAMSVKDFSVKDSS
+828 KAMSVKDSS
-842 NQNVESDSIITA
+842 NRTVENNSTITA
-854 AAVGSTLTFTA
+854 AA
-865 SSTPAVPITWESSNA
+865 
-880 SVATVT
+880 
-886 SSGDNNQKATVM
+886 
-898 MQGFGSAVITAKAG
+898 
-912 GQTISFT
+912 
-919 VKVPSTTV
+919 
-927 YFKKS
+927 
-932 LRSDWSKYY
+932 
-941 VYYNDGNKNWKFV
+941 
-954 EMSQSCGDYVYA
+954 
-966 ILPKQSHG
+966 
-974 TNFLFHGDDE
+974 
-984 NTSTS
+984 
-989 KWYKSS
+989 
-995 NESDFEFTGNDVQ
+995 
-1008 VVNKHDDPSGS
+1008 
-1019 TAPAGCPASA
+1019 A
-1029 AAAAVRSNDAAV
+1029 AAQSNDAAV

-1051 DDPQPRDTDG
+1051 DDPQPSDADG
-1061 VAENAVDDGAK
+1061 VAENAIDDGAK

-1084 NPGVKCDTD
+1084 QPGVKCDMD

-1106 GTYWLHEI
+1106 GTYWLHET
-1114 TAPDGYTINKTLYQF
+1114 TAPYGYTINKTLYQF

-1134 GNVTWNGGWASGEA
+1134 GNVTWNGGRASGEA
-1148 IGAIDEK
+1148 TGAIDEK

-1177 AKDGKLAGSQWR
+1177 TKGGKLAGSQWK
-1189 IVGPSPTDVYCVA
+1189 IVGPSPATDVYCVA
-1202 DNVTVDTNGDTT
+1202 DNVTVDANGATT
-1214 PAGTEFADCTG
+1214 PAGIEFTGCTD

-1275 TEASTVVAQTA
+1275 TKASTVVAQTA

-1311 NIQIPVKKSVKYT
+1311 SIQIPVKKSVKYT

-1413 YTYKIAEIVPDSAD
+1413 YTYKITEIVPDSAN

-1438 YQVVVTLK
+1438 YQVVVTVK

-1475 AGGGKM
+1475 AGGGKV
-1481 IGTWSSTSTGSSA
+1481 IGTWSSTSTSSSA
-1494 GTAVEAT
+1494 ETAVEAT

>member
-1 MSRGDTSYR
+1 
-10 CTHRRLS
+10 
-17 GDEESMMIAK
+17 MMIAR
-27 SIGGGVAKF
+27 SFGGRAAKF
-36 RAAAATLLAAA
+36 KAAAAALLAAA
-47 MLVTSAGSLA
+47 VLVTSTGSLA
-57 FSNNKLAYAADLN
+57 FSNNKLAYAADPS

-75 TPTIQSMG
+75 TPTSQSMG

-115 DKGPDS
+115 ANGPDA

-143 NSWESKG
+143 NSWNGKG
-150 FRFGIAGFGTQYR
+150 FRFGVAGFGTQYR
-163 PAEGSTALVVGG
+163 SAEGSTALVVGG
-175 NSNTEMD
+175 NTRTVMD
-182 SGTSTADVKAWDRP
+182 SATSTADVKAWNKP

-204 IGSLAGSQSDVWDRD
+204 VGSLSGSQSDVWGGD

-224 SSYNGASVNWQKDK
+224 GSYNSAFVNWQKDK
-238 SGTVKNQDAGNL
+238 SGNTQNQDAGNL
-250 AKVLVRATDNGTA
+250 TKVSVKATDGAAA
-263 TDKNFSKDKFY
+263 TDKDFSKDTFY
-274 QGYVLGDI
+274 QGYVVDDI
-282 SNPLAKQNAT
+282 VSPLAKQNNT
-292 GTVSSSISTLAE
+292 GTVSSSISTLSE
-304 LTRHKYNFYGSNIS
+304 LPRHKYNYYQEGPNGASSIS
-318 YTFEYDDTAKHG
+318 YTFKYDDTTKRG

-336 SATSYTNR
+336 STTSYINR

-361 NLDASMLSDTD
+361 NLDASRLSDTD
-372 ADGKLYRGVGFAFT
+372 EHGTLYRGVGFAFT

-396 NVTGNASNISFHN
+396 NVTGDASNISFHN
-409 GWQFWWNDKEISDG
+409 GWQFWWNGAEISDG
-423 YSNFNNTDELKK
+423 YSNYNNTDELKK
-435 KSAAYDKAAQKIL
+435 KSAAYDKASQKIL

-470 TNNDKITQDDAAAA
+470 TNADKITQDDAAAA

-497 HVTTNGRVYTGG
+497 HVSTNGRVYTGG
-509 DFSMHNPYKAW
+509 DFSMYNPYKAW
-520 TFHQAGAN
+520 TFKQAGAN
-528 DGESASVLDMDQERH
+528 DGDSASVLDMDQERH

-580 YDDAANG
+580 YDDAASGRN
-587 THALLTVQDNAFY
+587 ALLTVQDNAFY
-600 DKDSDDGQFTV
+600 DKDSADGRFTV

-616 KATYY
+616 NATYY
-621 IKEVSAGSDYQL
+621 IKEVSAGNDYQL
-633 NTNIYYVAT
+633 NTNVYYVAT
-642 GESSTTPVSVEH
+642 GDS
-654 SATKN
+654 SATPANDARSVTK
-659 TDGTIDTTGTAGM
+659 TDGTYTYGEADM

-687 WSKVDADTNE
+687 WSKVDAVTNK
-697 ELAGSKWQIQQVKD
+697 ELAGSQWQIQQVKD
-711 ESGAGVSGKSWNVA
+711 GAATKSWNVT
-725 DNTSEATGVTVTP
+725 DNTSKATGVTVNP
-738 TSTTLDSTN
+738 TSATLDSTN
-747 EWKTDDL
+747 GWKTDL
-754 IAAVKPEGA
+754 TAAVDPKDA
-763 LQEVTWT
+763 LQEVAWT
-770 FTDEDGKAVGS
+770 FTDEDGNAVDS
-781 STAAVLTRTGNLK
+781 STVAVLTRTGNLK

-799 ISSTDTTVYVKACSV
+799 ISSIDTTVYVKACSV
-814 SNPKVC
+814 SNPEVC
-820 STPVAITV
+820 SALVTIKV
-828 KAMSVKDFSVKDSS
+828 KAMSVKDSS
-842 NQNVESDSIITA
+842 NRTVENNSTITA
-854 AAVGSTLTFTA
+854 AA
-865 SSTPAVPITWESSNA
+865 
-880 SVATVT
+880 
-886 SSGDNNQKATVM
+886 
-898 MQGFGSAVITAKAG
+898 
-912 GQTISFT
+912 
-919 VKVPSTTV
+919 
-927 YFKKS
+927 
-932 LRSDWSKYY
+932 
-941 VYYNDGNKNWKFV
+941 
-954 EMSQSCGDYVYA
+954 
-966 ILPKQSHG
+966 
-974 TNFLFHGDDE
+974 
-984 NTSTS
+984 
-989 KWYKSS
+989 
-995 NESDFEFTGNDVQ
+995 
-1008 VVNKHDDPSGS
+1008 
-1019 TAPAGCPASA
+1019 A
-1029 AAAAVRSNDAAV
+1029 AAQSNDAAV

-1051 DDPQPRDTDG
+1051 DDPQPSDADG
-1061 VAENAVDDGAK
+1061 VAENAIDDGAK

-1084 NPGVKCDTD
+1084 QPGVKCDMD

-1106 GTYWLHEI
+1106 GTYWLHET
-1114 TAPDGYTINKTLYQF
+1114 TAPYGYTINKTLYQF

-1134 GNVTWNGGWASGEA
+1134 GNVTWNGGRASGEA
-1148 IGAIDEK
+1148 TGAIDEK

-1177 AKDGKLAGSQWR
+1177 TKGGKLAGSQWK
-1189 IVGPSPTDVYCVA
+1189 IVGPSPATDVYCVA
-1202 DNVTVDTNGDTT
+1202 DNVTVDANGATT
-1214 PAGTEFADCTG
+1214 PAGIEFTGCTD

-1275 TEASTVVAQTA
+1275 TKASTVVAQTA

-1311 NIQIPVKKSVKYT
+1311 SIQIPVKKSVKYT

-1413 YTYKIAEIVPDSAD
+1413 YTYKITEIVPDSAD

-1438 YQVVVTLK
+1438 YQVVVTVK

-1475 AGGGKM
+1475 AGGGKV

>member
-1 MSRGDTSYR
+1 
-10 CTHRRLS
+10 
-17 GDEESMMIAK
+17 
-27 SIGGGVAKF
+27 
-36 RAAAATLLAAA
+36 
-47 MLVTSAGSLA
+47 MLVTSTGSLA
-57 FSNNKLAYAADLN
+57 FSNNKLAYAADLS

-75 TPTIQSMG
+75 TPTSQSMG
-83 TEANPA
+83 TKTDPVK
-89 TERDSGVA
+89 ERDSGVA

-115 DKGPDS
+115 ASGPDA

-143 NSWESKG
+143 NSWSGKG

-163 PAEGSTALVVGG
+163 PADGSTALVVGG
-175 NSNTEMD
+175 NSATEMD
-182 SGTSTADVKAWDRP
+182 SAASAADVKAWNKP

-204 IGSLAGSQSDVWDRD
+204 IGSLAGSQSDIWDQN
-219 GTSSI
+219 GKSSI
-224 SSYNGASVNWQKDK
+224 GSYGTASVNWQKNKAGD
-238 SGTVKNQDAGNL
+238 VQNQDAGNL
-250 AKVLVRATDNGTA
+250 AKVLVRATDSGTA
-263 TDKNFSKDKFY
+263 TDKDFSEKTFY
-274 QGYVLGDI
+274 QGYVIDDI
-282 SNPLAKQNAT
+282 ARPLANQNAT
-292 GTVSSSISTLAE
+292 GTVKPSISQLDE
-304 LTRHKYNFYGSNIS
+304 LTRHKYNYAKHSNAGTGVS
-318 YTFEYDDTAKHG
+318 YTFRYDDTPKYG

-361 NLDASMLSDTD
+361 DLDASMLSDTD

-396 NVTGNASNISFHN
+396 NVTGNASKISFHN
-409 GWQFWWNDKEISDG
+409 GWQFWWNGKEISDG
-423 YSNFNNTDELKK
+423 YSDYNNTDELKK

-464 NEDGTN
+464 NEDGNN
-470 TNNDKITQDDAAAA
+470 TNSGKITQDDAAAA

-509 DFSMHNPYKAW
+509 DFSMYNPYKAW
-520 TFHQAGAN
+520 TFTQAGSN

-557 IAWQKADESGTLLG
+557 IAWKKADESGALLG

-580 YDDAANG
+580 YDDAANR
-587 THALLTVQDNAFY
+587 TNALLTVQDNAFY
-600 DKDSDDGQFTV
+600 DKDSADGQFTV

-616 KATYY
+616 NATYY
-621 IKEVSAGSDYQL
+621 IKEVSAGNDYQL

-659 TDGTIDTTGTAGM
+659 TDGTIDTTGTADMING
-672 TDGKIVNKKNGHEVS
+672 DIVNKKNGHEVS
-687 WSKVDADTNE
+687 WSKVDADTNK

-711 ESGAGVSGKSWNVA
+711 GAAAKSWNVA

-747 EWKTDDL
+747 EWKTDL
-754 IAAVKPEGA
+754 TAAVEPKDA

-770 FTDEDGKAVGS
+770 FTDEDGNAVNS
-781 STAAVLTRTGNLK
+781 STAAVLARTDNLK
-794 TTVTG
+794 ATVTG
-799 ISSTDTTVYVKACSV
+799 ISGTNTTVYVKACSV
-814 SNPKVC
+814 SNPEVC
-820 STPVAITV
+820 SDPVTITV
-828 KAMSVKDFSVKDSS
+828 KAMSVQHFIVTDSLS
-842 NQNVESDSIITA
+842 KTVENDSTVTA
-854 AAVGSTLTFTA
+854 ASVNSELTFTA
-865 SSTPAVPITWESSNA
+865 SSTPAVPITWSSNNE

-886 SSGDNNQKATVM
+886 ASGDNNQTATVTM
-898 MQGFGSAVITAKAG
+898 KGFGPATITAKAG
-912 GQTISFT
+912 DKTISFT

-927 YFKKS
+927 Y
-932 LRSDWSKYY
+932 SKLDDD
-941 VYYNDGNKNWKFV
+941 YNDYNYLYYTANDGSPQHVKL
-954 EMSQSCGDYVYA
+954 SQTCGDYRYA
-966 ILPKQSHG
+966 MIPKAG
-974 TNFLFHGDDE
+974 KGKNFWFSKAENGAKDYQAAGRVDFTFDDKE
-984 NTSTS
+984 IMIVNLYND
-989 KWYKSS
+989 WGG
-995 NESDFEFTGNDVQ
+995 SDTV
-1008 VVNKHDDPSGS
+1008 
-1019 TAPAGCPASA
+1019 PAGCSASA
-1029 AAAAVRSNDAAV
+1029 AAAAVQSNDAAV

-1051 DDPQPRDTDG
+1051 DDPQPSDADG

-1072 AISCTAADGENG
+1072 AISCTASDG

-1093 TAAGKFKVGGLDA
+1093 TVAGEFKVGGLDA
-1106 GTYWLHEI
+1106 GTYWLREI

-1148 IGAIDEK
+1148 TGAIDEK
-1155 LKPGDNNAI
+1155 LKPGDSNAI

-1177 AKDGKLAGSQWR
+1177 TKGGKLAGSQWK
-1189 IVGPSPTDVYCVA
+1189 IVGPSPATDVYCVA
-1202 DNVTVDTNGDTT
+1202 DNVTVDANGATT
-1214 PAGTEFADCTG
+1214 PADTEFADCIG

-1231 ANTADEAGVITVRGL
+1231 ANTEYGVIKVKGL
-1246 PVGTYTLTETKAPD
+1246 PVGEYTLTETKAPD
-1260 GYVATTTVYTLTISD
+1260 GYVATATVYKLTIVAEG
-1275 TEASTVVAQTA
+1275 TSTVVAQAA
-1286 TDRPTTRSGG
+1286 TSTPTTRSGG

-1324 SWPKDSNGNYV
+1324 SWPKGGNGNYV
-1335 NFNFKIEATK
+1335 SFKFKIEAT
-1345 STVDANPAAPMPA
+1345 SPTAGTNLAAPMPA
-1358 ECSSSDATKN
+1358 GCSSAETKKEN
-1368 DCTISLAP
+1368 CTISLAP
-1376 KSDADDLSN
+1376 KSGATDLTN
-1385 VIAKFGKMTF
+1385 VIAKFGDMTF

-1400 AAAAGDASDYAKT
+1400 AAEAGDGKDYAKT
-1413 YTYKIAEIVPDSAD
+1413 YTYKITEIAPDSAD

-1438 YQVVVTLK
+1438 YRVVVTVK
-1446 QAKDSSGK
+1446 RAKDSSEK

-1463 MTRIK
+1463 MTRTT
-1468 DDSGNAE
+1468 DDFGNAE
-1475 AGGGKM
+1475 ANGGTK
-1481 IGTWSSTSTGSSA
+1481 IDEWSSTSTGSSA
-1494 GTAVEAT
+1494 GTAVKAAT

>member
-1 MSRGDTSYR
+1 
-10 CTHRRLS
+10 
-17 GDEESMMIAK
+17 MMIAR
-27 SIGGGVAKF
+27 SFGGRAAKF
-36 RAAAATLLAAA
+36 KAAAAALLAAA
-47 MLVTSAGSLA
+47 VLVTSTGSLA
-57 FSNNKLAYAADLN
+57 FSNNKLAYAADPS

-75 TPTIQSMG
+75 TPTSQSMG

-115 DKGPDS
+115 ANGPDA

-143 NSWESKG
+143 NSWNGKG
-150 FRFGIAGFGTQYR
+150 FRFGVAGFGTQYR
-163 PAEGSTALVVGG
+163 SAEGSTALVVGG
-175 NSNTEMD
+175 NTRTVMD
-182 SGTSTADVKAWDRP
+182 SATSTADVKAWNKP

-204 IGSLAGSQSDVWDRD
+204 VGSLSGSQSDVWGGD

-224 SSYNGASVNWQKDK
+224 GSYNSAFVNWQKDK
-238 SGTVKNQDAGNL
+238 SGNTQNQDAGNL
-250 AKVLVRATDNGTA
+250 TKVSVKATDGAAA
-263 TDKNFSKDKFY
+263 TDKDFSKDTFY
-274 QGYVLGDI
+274 QGYVVDDI
-282 SNPLAKQNAT
+282 VSPLAKQNNT
-292 GTVSSSISTLAE
+292 GTVSSSISTLSE
-304 LTRHKYNFYGSNIS
+304 LPRHKYNYYQEGSNGASSIS
-318 YTFEYDDTAKHG
+318 YTFKYDDTTKRG

-336 SATSYTNR
+336 STTSYINR

-361 NLDASMLSDTD
+361 NLDASRLSDTD
-372 ADGKLYRGVGFAFT
+372 EHGTLYRGVGFAFT

-396 NVTGNASNISFHN
+396 NVTGDASNISFHN
-409 GWQFWWNDKEISDG
+409 GWQFWWNGAEISDG
-423 YSNFNNTDELKK
+423 YSNYNNTDELKK
-435 KSAAYDKAAQKIL
+435 KSAAYDKASQKIL

-470 TNNDKITQDDAAAA
+470 TNADKITQDDAAAA

-497 HVTTNGRVYTGG
+497 HVSTNGRVYTGG
-509 DFSMHNPYKAW
+509 DFSMYNPYKAW
-520 TFHQAGAN
+520 TFKQAGAN
-528 DGESASVLDMDQERH
+528 DGDSASVLDMDQERH

-580 YDDAANG
+580 YDDAASGRN
-587 THALLTVQDNAFY
+587 ALLTVQDNAFY
-600 DKDSDDGQFTV
+600 DKDSADGRFTV

-616 KATYY
+616 NATYY
-621 IKEVSAGSDYQL
+621 IKEVSAGNDYQL
-633 NTNIYYVAT
+633 NTNVYYVAT
-642 GESSTTPVSVEH
+642 GDS
-654 SATKN
+654 SATPANDARSVTK
-659 TDGTIDTTGTAGM
+659 TDGTYTYGEADM

-687 WSKVDADTNE
+687 WSKVDAVTNK
-697 ELAGSKWQIQQVKD
+697 ELAGSQWQIQQVKD
-711 ESGAGVSGKSWNVA
+711 GAATKSWNVT
-725 DNTSEATGVTVTP
+725 DNTSKATGVTVNP
-738 TSTTLDSTN
+738 TSATLDSTN
-747 EWKTDDL
+747 GWKTDL
-754 IAAVKPEGA
+754 TAAVDPKDA
-763 LQEVTWT
+763 LQEVAWT
-770 FTDEDGKAVGS
+770 FTDEDGNAVDS
-781 STAAVLTRTGNLK
+781 STVAVLTRTGNLK

-799 ISSTDTTVYVKACSV
+799 ISSIDTTVYVKACSV
-814 SNPKVC
+814 SNPEVC
-820 STPVAITV
+820 SALVTIKV
-828 KAMSVKDFSVKDSS
+828 KAMSVKDSS
-842 NQNVESDSIITA
+842 NRTVENNSTITA
-854 AAVGSTLTFTA
+854 AA
-865 SSTPAVPITWESSNA
+865 
-880 SVATVT
+880 
-886 SSGDNNQKATVM
+886 
-898 MQGFGSAVITAKAG
+898 
-912 GQTISFT
+912 
-919 VKVPSTTV
+919 
-927 YFKKS
+927 
-932 LRSDWSKYY
+932 
-941 VYYNDGNKNWKFV
+941 
-954 EMSQSCGDYVYA
+954 
-966 ILPKQSHG
+966 
-974 TNFLFHGDDE
+974 
-984 NTSTS
+984 
-989 KWYKSS
+989 
-995 NESDFEFTGNDVQ
+995 
-1008 VVNKHDDPSGS
+1008 
-1019 TAPAGCPASA
+1019 A
-1029 AAAAVRSNDAAV
+1029 AAQSNDAAV

-1051 DDPQPRDTDG
+1051 DDPQPSDADG
-1061 VAENAVDDGAK
+1061 VAENAIDDGAK

-1084 NPGVKCDTD
+1084 QPGVKCDMD

-1106 GTYWLHEI
+1106 GTYWLHET
-1114 TAPDGYTINKTLYQF
+1114 TAPYGYTINKTLYQF

-1134 GNVTWNGGWASGEA
+1134 GNVTWNGGRASGEA
-1148 IGAIDEK
+1148 TGAIDEK

-1177 AKDGKLAGSQWR
+1177 TKGGKLAGSQWK
-1189 IVGPSPTDVYCVA
+1189 IVGPSPATDVYCVA
-1202 DNVTVDTNGDTT
+1202 DNVTVDANGATT
-1214 PAGTEFADCTG
+1214 PAGIEFTGCTD

-1275 TEASTVVAQTA
+1275 TKASTVVAQTA

-1311 NIQIPVKKSVKYT
+1311 SIQIPVKKSVKYT

-1413 YTYKIAEIVPDSAD
+1413 YTYKITEIVPDSAN

-1438 YQVVVTLK
+1438 YQVVVTVK

-1475 AGGGKM
+1475 AGGGKV
-1481 IGTWSSTSTGSSA
+1481 IGTWSSTSTSSSA
-1494 GTAVEAT
+1494 ETAVEAT

>member
-1 MSRGDTSYR
+1 MSRSDTSYR
-10 CTHRRLS
+10 CAHRRLS
-17 GDEESMMIAK
+17 GDEESMMIAR
-27 SIGGGVAKF
+27 SFGGRAAKF
-36 RAAAATLLAAA
+36 KAAAAALLAAA
-47 MLVTSAGSLA
+47 VLVTSTGSLA
-57 FSNNKLAYAADLN
+57 FSNNKLAYAADPS

-75 TPTIQSMG
+75 TPTSQSMG

-115 DKGPDS
+115 ANGPDA

-143 NSWESKG
+143 NSWNGKG
-150 FRFGIAGFGTQYR
+150 FRFGVAGFGTQYR
-163 PAEGSTALVVGG
+163 SAEGSTALVVGG
-175 NSNTEMD
+175 NTRTVMD
-182 SGTSTADVKAWDRP
+182 SATSTADVKAWNKP

-204 IGSLAGSQSDVWDRD
+204 VGSLSGSQSDVWGGD

-224 SSYNGASVNWQKDK
+224 GSYNSAFVNWQKDK
-238 SGTVKNQDAGNL
+238 SGNTQNQDAGNL
-250 AKVLVRATDNGTA
+250 TKVSVKATDGAAA
-263 TDKNFSKDKFY
+263 TDKDFSKDTFY
-274 QGYVLGDI
+274 QGYVVDDI
-282 SNPLAKQNAT
+282 VSPLAKQNNT
-292 GTVSSSISTLAE
+292 GTVSSSISTLSE
-304 LTRHKYNFYGSNIS
+304 LPRHKYNYYQEGPNGASSIS
-318 YTFEYDDTAKHG
+318 YTFKYDDTTKRG

-336 SATSYTNR
+336 STTSYINR

-361 NLDASMLSDTD
+361 NLDASRLSDTD
-372 ADGKLYRGVGFAFT
+372 EHGTLYRGVGFAFT

-396 NVTGNASNISFHN
+396 NVTGDASNISFHN
-409 GWQFWWNDKEISDG
+409 GWQFWWNGAEISDG
-423 YSNFNNTDELKK
+423 YSNYNNTDELKK
-435 KSAAYDKAAQKIL
+435 KSAAYDKASQKIL

-470 TNNDKITQDDAAAA
+470 TNADKITQDDAAAA

-497 HVTTNGRVYTGG
+497 HVSTNGRVYTGG
-509 DFSMHNPYKAW
+509 DFSMYNPYKAW
-520 TFHQAGAN
+520 TFKQAGAN
-528 DGESASVLDMDQERH
+528 DGDSASVLDMDQERH

-580 YDDAANG
+580 YDDAASGRN
-587 THALLTVQDNAFY
+587 ALLTVQDNAFY
-600 DKDSDDGQFTV
+600 DKDSADGRFTV

-616 KATYY
+616 NATYY
-621 IKEVSAGSDYQL
+621 IKEVSAGNDYQL
-633 NTNIYYVAT
+633 NTNVYYVAT
-642 GESSTTPVSVEH
+642 GDS
-654 SATKN
+654 SATPANDARSVTK
-659 TDGTIDTTGTAGM
+659 TDGTYTYGEADM

-687 WSKVDADTNE
+687 WSKVDAVTNK
-697 ELAGSKWQIQQVKD
+697 ELAGSQWQIQQVKD
-711 ESGAGVSGKSWNVA
+711 GAATKSWNVT
-725 DNTSEATGVTVTP
+725 DNTSKATGVTVNP
-738 TSTTLDSTN
+738 TSATLDSTN
-747 EWKTDDL
+747 GWKTDL
-754 IAAVKPEGA
+754 TAAVDPKDA
-763 LQEVTWT
+763 LQEVAWT
-770 FTDEDGKAVGS
+770 FTDEDGNAVDS
-781 STAAVLTRTGNLK
+781 STVAVLTRTGNLK

-799 ISSTDTTVYVKACSV
+799 ISSIDTTVYVKACSV
-814 SNPKVC
+814 SNPEVC
-820 STPVAITV
+820 SALVTIKV
-828 KAMSVKDFSVKDSS
+828 KAMSVKDSS
-842 NQNVESDSIITA
+842 NRTVENNSTITA
-854 AAVGSTLTFTA
+854 AA
-865 SSTPAVPITWESSNA
+865 
-880 SVATVT
+880 
-886 SSGDNNQKATVM
+886 
-898 MQGFGSAVITAKAG
+898 
-912 GQTISFT
+912 
-919 VKVPSTTV
+919 
-927 YFKKS
+927 
-932 LRSDWSKYY
+932 
-941 VYYNDGNKNWKFV
+941 
-954 EMSQSCGDYVYA
+954 
-966 ILPKQSHG
+966 
-974 TNFLFHGDDE
+974 
-984 NTSTS
+984 
-989 KWYKSS
+989 
-995 NESDFEFTGNDVQ
+995 
-1008 VVNKHDDPSGS
+1008 
-1019 TAPAGCPASA
+1019 A
-1029 AAAAVRSNDAAV
+1029 AAQSNDAAV

-1051 DDPQPRDTDG
+1051 DDPQPSDADG
-1061 VAENAVDDGAK
+1061 VAENAIDDGAK

-1084 NPGVKCDTD
+1084 QPGVKCDMD

-1106 GTYWLHEI
+1106 GTYWLHET
-1114 TAPDGYTINKTLYQF
+1114 TAPYGYTINKTLYQF

-1134 GNVTWNGGWASGEA
+1134 GNVTWNGGRASGEA
-1148 IGAIDEK
+1148 TGAIDEK

-1177 AKDGKLAGSQWR
+1177 TKGGKLAGSQWK
-1189 IVGPSPTDVYCVA
+1189 IVGPSPATDVYCVA
-1202 DNVTVDTNGDTT
+1202 DNVTVDANGATT
-1214 PAGTEFADCTG
+1214 PAGIEFTGCTD

-1275 TEASTVVAQTA
+1275 TKASTVVAQTA

-1311 NIQIPVKKSVKYT
+1311 SIQIPVKKSVKYT

-1413 YTYKIAEIVPDSAD
+1413 YTYKITEIVPDSAN

-1438 YQVVVTLK
+1438 YQVVVTVK

-1475 AGGGKM
+1475 AGGGKV
-1481 IGTWSSTSTGSSA
+1481 IGTWSSTSTSSSA
-1494 GTAVEAT
+1494 ETAVEAT

>member
-1 MSRGDTSYR
+1 
-10 CTHRRLS
+10 
-17 GDEESMMIAK
+17 MMIAR
-27 SIGGGVAKF
+27 SFGGGAAKF
-36 RAAAATLLAAA
+36 KAAAAALLAAA
-47 MLVTSAGSLA
+47 VLVTSTGSLA
-57 FSNNKLAYAADLN
+57 FSNNKLAYAADPS

-75 TPTIQSMG
+75 TPTSQSMG

-115 DKGPDS
+115 ANGPDA

-143 NSWESKG
+143 NSWNGKG
-150 FRFGIAGFGTQYR
+150 FRFGVAGFGTQYR
-163 PAEGSTALVVGG
+163 SAEGSTALVVGG
-175 NSNTEMD
+175 NTRTVMD
-182 SGTSTADVKAWDRP
+182 SATSTADVKAWNKP

-204 IGSLAGSQSDVWDRD
+204 VGSLSGSQSDVWGGD

-224 SSYNGASVNWQKDK
+224 GSYNSAFVNWQKDK
-238 SGTVKNQDAGNL
+238 SGNTQNQDAGNL
-250 AKVLVRATDNGTA
+250 TKVSVKATDGAAA
-263 TDKNFSKDKFY
+263 TDKDFSKDTFY
-274 QGYVLGDI
+274 QGYVVDDI
-282 SNPLAKQNAT
+282 VSPLAKQNNT
-292 GTVSSSISTLAE
+292 GTVSSSISTLSE
-304 LTRHKYNFYGSNIS
+304 LPRHKYNYYQEGSNGASSIS
-318 YTFEYDDTAKHG
+318 YTFKYDDTTKRG

-336 SATSYTNR
+336 STTSYINR

-361 NLDASMLSDTD
+361 NLDASRLSDTD
-372 ADGKLYRGVGFAFT
+372 EHGTLYRGVGFAFT

-396 NVTGNASNISFHN
+396 NVTGDASNISFHN
-409 GWQFWWNDKEISDG
+409 GWQFWWNGAEISDG
-423 YSNFNNTDELKK
+423 YSNYNNTDELKK
-435 KSAAYDKAAQKIL
+435 KSAAYDKASQKIL

-470 TNNDKITQDDAAAA
+470 TNADKITQDDAAAA

-497 HVTTNGRVYTGG
+497 HVSTNGRVYTGG
-509 DFSMHNPYKAW
+509 DFSMYNPYKAW
-520 TFHQAGAN
+520 TFKQAGAN
-528 DGESASVLDMDQERH
+528 DGDSASVLDMDQERH

-580 YDDAANG
+580 YDDAASGRN
-587 THALLTVQDNAFY
+587 ALLTVQDNAFY
-600 DKDSDDGQFTV
+600 DKDSADGRFTV

-616 KATYY
+616 NATYY
-621 IKEVSAGSDYQL
+621 IKEVSAGNDYQL
-633 NTNIYYVAT
+633 NTNVYYVAT
-642 GESSTTPVSVEH
+642 GDS
-654 SATKN
+654 SATPANDARSVTK
-659 TDGTIDTTGTAGM
+659 TDGTYTYGEADM

-687 WSKVDADTNE
+687 WSKVDAVTNK
-697 ELAGSKWQIQQVKD
+697 ELAGSQWQIQQVKD
-711 ESGAGVSGKSWNVA
+711 GAATKSWNVT
-725 DNTSEATGVTVTP
+725 DNTSKATGVTVNP
-738 TSTTLDSTN
+738 TSATLDSTN
-747 EWKTDDL
+747 GWKTDL
-754 IAAVKPEGA
+754 TAAVDPKDA
-763 LQEVTWT
+763 LQEVAWT
-770 FTDEDGKAVGS
+770 FTDENGNAVDS
-781 STAAVLTRTGNLK
+781 STVAVLTRTGNLK

-799 ISSTDTTVYVKACSV
+799 ISSIDTTVYVKACSV
-814 SNPKVC
+814 SNPEVC
-820 STPVAITV
+820 SALVTIKV
-828 KAMSVKDFSVKDSS
+828 KAMSVKDSS
-842 NQNVESDSIITA
+842 NRTVENNSTITA
-854 AAVGSTLTFTA
+854 AA
-865 SSTPAVPITWESSNA
+865 
-880 SVATVT
+880 
-886 SSGDNNQKATVM
+886 
-898 MQGFGSAVITAKAG
+898 
-912 GQTISFT
+912 
-919 VKVPSTTV
+919 
-927 YFKKS
+927 
-932 LRSDWSKYY
+932 
-941 VYYNDGNKNWKFV
+941 
-954 EMSQSCGDYVYA
+954 
-966 ILPKQSHG
+966 
-974 TNFLFHGDDE
+974 
-984 NTSTS
+984 
-989 KWYKSS
+989 
-995 NESDFEFTGNDVQ
+995 
-1008 VVNKHDDPSGS
+1008 
-1019 TAPAGCPASA
+1019 A
-1029 AAAAVRSNDAAV
+1029 AAQSNDAAV

-1051 DDPQPRDTDG
+1051 DDPQPSDADG
-1061 VAENAVDDGAK
+1061 VAENAIDDGAK

-1084 NPGVKCDTD
+1084 QPGVKCDMD

-1106 GTYWLHEI
+1106 GTYWLHET
-1114 TAPDGYTINKTLYQF
+1114 TAPYGYTINKTLYQF

-1134 GNVTWNGGWASGEA
+1134 GNVTWNGGRASGEA
-1148 IGAIDEK
+1148 TGAIDEK

-1177 AKDGKLAGSQWR
+1177 TKGGKLAGSQWK
-1189 IVGPSPTDVYCVA
+1189 IVGPSPATDVYCVA
-1202 DNVTVDTNGDTT
+1202 DNVTVDANGATT
-1214 PAGTEFADCTG
+1214 PAGIEFTGCTD

-1275 TEASTVVAQTA
+1275 TKASTVVAQTA

-1311 NIQIPVKKSVKYT
+1311 SIQIPVKKSVKYT

-1413 YTYKIAEIVPDSAD
+1413 YTYKITEIVPDSAN

-1438 YQVVVTLK
+1438 YQVVVTVK

-1475 AGGGKM
+1475 AGGGKV
-1481 IGTWSSTSTGSSA
+1481 IGTWSSTSTSSSA
-1494 GTAVEAT
+1494 ETAVEAT

>member
-1 MSRGDTSYR
+1 MRRGDTSYR
-10 CTHRRLS
+10 CAHRRLS
-17 GDEESMMIAK
+17 GDEESMMIAR
-27 SIGGGVAKF
+27 SFRGRAAKF
-36 RAAAATLLAAA
+36 KAAAAALLAAA
-47 MLVTSAGSLA
+47 VLVTSTGSLA
-57 FSNNKLAYAADLN
+57 FSNNKLAYAADPS

-75 TPTIQSMG
+75 TPTSQSMG

-115 DKGPDS
+115 ANGPDA

-143 NSWESKG
+143 NSWNGKG
-150 FRFGIAGFGTQYR
+150 FRFGVAGFGTQYR
-163 PAEGSTALVVGG
+163 SAEGSTALVVGG
-175 NSNTEMD
+175 NTRTVMD
-182 SGTSTADVKAWDRP
+182 SATSTADVKAWNKP

-204 IGSLAGSQSDVWDRD
+204 VGSLSGSQSDVWGGD

-224 SSYNGASVNWQKDK
+224 GSYNSAFVNWQKDK
-238 SGTVKNQDAGNL
+238 SGNTQNQDAGNL
-250 AKVLVRATDNGTA
+250 TKVSVKATDGAAA
-263 TDKNFSKDKFY
+263 TDKDFSKDTFY
-274 QGYVLGDI
+274 QGYVVDDI
-282 SNPLAKQNAT
+282 VSPLAKQNNT
-292 GTVSSSISTLAE
+292 GTVSSSISTLSE
-304 LTRHKYNFYGSNIS
+304 LPRHKYNYYQEGSNGASSIS
-318 YTFEYDDTAKHG
+318 YTFKYDDTTKRG

-336 SATSYTNR
+336 STTSYINR

-361 NLDASMLSDTD
+361 NLDASRLSDTD
-372 ADGKLYRGVGFAFT
+372 EHGTLYRGVGFAFT

-396 NVTGNASNISFHN
+396 NVTGDASNISFHN
-409 GWQFWWNDKEISDG
+409 GWQFWWNGAEISDG
-423 YSNFNNTDELKK
+423 YSNYNNTDELKK
-435 KSAAYDKAAQKIL
+435 KSAAYDKASQKIL

-470 TNNDKITQDDAAAA
+470 TNADKITQDDAAAA

-497 HVTTNGRVYTGG
+497 HVSTNGRVYTGG
-509 DFSMHNPYKAW
+509 DFSMYNPYKAW
-520 TFHQAGAN
+520 TFKQAGAN
-528 DGESASVLDMDQERH
+528 DGDSASVLDMDQERH

-580 YDDAANG
+580 YDDAASGRN
-587 THALLTVQDNAFY
+587 ALLTVQDNAFY
-600 DKDSDDGQFTV
+600 DKDSADGRFTV

-616 KATYY
+616 NATYY
-621 IKEVSAGSDYQL
+621 IKEVSAGNDYQL
-633 NTNIYYVAT
+633 NTNVYYVAT
-642 GESSTTPVSVEH
+642 GDS
-654 SATKN
+654 SATPANDARSVTK
-659 TDGTIDTTGTAGM
+659 TDGTYTYGEADM

-687 WSKVDADTNE
+687 WSKVDAVTNK
-697 ELAGSKWQIQQVKD
+697 ELAGSQWQIQQVKD
-711 ESGAGVSGKSWNVA
+711 GAATKSWNVT
-725 DNTSEATGVTVTP
+725 DNTSKATGVTVNP
-738 TSTTLDSTN
+738 TSATLDSTN
-747 EWKTDDL
+747 GWKTDL
-754 IAAVKPEGA
+754 TAAVDPKDA
-763 LQEVTWT
+763 LQEVAWT
-770 FTDEDGKAVGS
+770 FTDEDGNAVDS
-781 STAAVLTRTGNLK
+781 STVAVLTRTGNLK

-799 ISSTDTTVYVKACSV
+799 ISSIDTTVYVKACSV
-814 SNPKVC
+814 SNPEVC
-820 STPVAITV
+820 SALVTIKV
-828 KAMSVKDFSVKDSS
+828 KAMSVKDSS
-842 NQNVESDSIITA
+842 NRTVENNSTITA
-854 AAVGSTLTFTA
+854 AA
-865 SSTPAVPITWESSNA
+865 
-880 SVATVT
+880 
-886 SSGDNNQKATVM
+886 
-898 MQGFGSAVITAKAG
+898 
-912 GQTISFT
+912 
-919 VKVPSTTV
+919 
-927 YFKKS
+927 
-932 LRSDWSKYY
+932 
-941 VYYNDGNKNWKFV
+941 
-954 EMSQSCGDYVYA
+954 
-966 ILPKQSHG
+966 
-974 TNFLFHGDDE
+974 
-984 NTSTS
+984 
-989 KWYKSS
+989 
-995 NESDFEFTGNDVQ
+995 
-1008 VVNKHDDPSGS
+1008 
-1019 TAPAGCPASA
+1019 A
-1029 AAAAVRSNDAAV
+1029 AAQSNDAAV

-1051 DDPQPRDTDG
+1051 DDPQPSDADG
-1061 VAENAVDDGAK
+1061 VAENAIDDGAK

-1084 NPGVKCDTD
+1084 QPGVKCDMD

-1106 GTYWLHEI
+1106 GTYWLHET
-1114 TAPDGYTINKTLYQF
+1114 TAPYGYTINKTLYQF

-1134 GNVTWNGGWASGEA
+1134 GNVTWNGGRASGEA
-1148 IGAIDEK
+1148 TGAIDEK

-1177 AKDGKLAGSQWR
+1177 TKGGKLAGSQWK
-1189 IVGPSPTDVYCVA
+1189 IVGPSPATDVYCVA
-1202 DNVTVDTNGDTT
+1202 DNVTVDANGATT
-1214 PAGTEFADCTG
+1214 PAGIEFTGCTD

-1275 TEASTVVAQTA
+1275 TKASTVVAQTA

-1311 NIQIPVKKSVKYT
+1311 SIQIPVKKSVEYT

-1413 YTYKIAEIVPDSAD
+1413 YTYKITEIVPDSAN

-1438 YQVVVTLK
+1438 YQVVVTVK

-1475 AGGGKM
+1475 AGGGKV
-1481 IGTWSSTSTGSSA
+1481 IGTWSSTSTSSSA
-1494 GTAVEAT
+1494 ETAVEAT

>member
-10 CTHRRLS
+10 CAHRRLS
-17 GDEESMMIAK
+17 GDEESMMIAR
-27 SIGGGVAKF
+27 SFGGRAAKF
-36 RAAAATLLAAA
+36 KAAAAALLAAA
-47 MLVTSAGSLA
+47 VLVTSTGSLA
-57 FSNNKLAYAADLN
+57 FSNNKLAYAADPS

-75 TPTIQSMG
+75 TPTSQSMG

-115 DKGPDS
+115 ANGPDA

-143 NSWESKG
+143 NSWNGKG
-150 FRFGIAGFGTQYR
+150 FRFGVAGFGTQYR
-163 PAEGSTALVVGG
+163 SAEGSTALVVGG
-175 NSNTEMD
+175 NTRTVMD
-182 SGTSTADVKAWDRP
+182 SATSTADVKAWNKP

-204 IGSLAGSQSDVWDRD
+204 VGSLSGSQSDVWGGD

-224 SSYNGASVNWQKDK
+224 GSYNSAFVNWQKDK
-238 SGTVKNQDAGNL
+238 SGNTQNQDAGNL
-250 AKVLVRATDNGTA
+250 TKVSVKATDGAAA
-263 TDKNFSKDKFY
+263 TDKDFSKDTFY
-274 QGYVLGDI
+274 QGYVVDDI
-282 SNPLAKQNAT
+282 VSPLAKQNNT
-292 GTVSSSISTLAE
+292 GTVSSSISTLSE
-304 LTRHKYNFYGSNIS
+304 LPRHKYNYYQEGPNGASSIS
-318 YTFEYDDTAKHG
+318 YTFKYDDTTKRG

-336 SATSYTNR
+336 STTSYINR

-361 NLDASMLSDTD
+361 NLDASRLSDTD
-372 ADGKLYRGVGFAFT
+372 EHGTLYRGVGFAFT

-396 NVTGNASNISFHN
+396 NVTGDASNISFHN
-409 GWQFWWNDKEISDG
+409 GWQFWWNGAEISDG
-423 YSNFNNTDELKK
+423 YSNYNNTDELKK
-435 KSAAYDKAAQKIL
+435 KSAAYDKASQKIL

-470 TNNDKITQDDAAAA
+470 TNADKITQDDAAAA

-497 HVTTNGRVYTGG
+497 HVSTNGRVYTGG
-509 DFSMHNPYKAW
+509 DFSMYNPYKAW
-520 TFHQAGAN
+520 TFKQAGAN
-528 DGESASVLDMDQERH
+528 DGDSASVLDMDQERH

-580 YDDAANG
+580 YDDAASGRN
-587 THALLTVQDNAFY
+587 ALLTVQDNAFY
-600 DKDSDDGQFTV
+600 DKDSADGRFTV

-616 KATYY
+616 NATYY
-621 IKEVSAGSDYQL
+621 IKEVSAGNDYQL
-633 NTNIYYVAT
+633 NTNVYYVAT
-642 GESSTTPVSVEH
+642 GDS
-654 SATKN
+654 SATPANDARSVTK
-659 TDGTIDTTGTAGM
+659 TDGTYTYGEADM

-687 WSKVDADTNE
+687 WSKVDAVTNK
-697 ELAGSKWQIQQVKD
+697 ELAGSQWQIQQVKD
-711 ESGAGVSGKSWNVA
+711 GAATKSWNVT
-725 DNTSEATGVTVTP
+725 DNTSKATGVTVNP
-738 TSTTLDSTN
+738 TSATLDSTN
-747 EWKTDDL
+747 GWKTDL
-754 IAAVKPEGA
+754 TAAVDPKDA
-763 LQEVTWT
+763 LQEVAWT
-770 FTDEDGKAVGS
+770 FTDEDGNAVDS
-781 STAAVLTRTGNLK
+781 STVAVLTRTGNLK

-799 ISSTDTTVYVKACSV
+799 ISSIDTTVYVKACSV
-814 SNPKVC
+814 SNPEVC
-820 STPVAITV
+820 SALVTIKV
-828 KAMSVKDFSVKDSS
+828 KAMSVKDSS
-842 NQNVESDSIITA
+842 NRTVENNSTITA
-854 AAVGSTLTFTA
+854 AA
-865 SSTPAVPITWESSNA
+865 
-880 SVATVT
+880 
-886 SSGDNNQKATVM
+886 
-898 MQGFGSAVITAKAG
+898 
-912 GQTISFT
+912 
-919 VKVPSTTV
+919 
-927 YFKKS
+927 
-932 LRSDWSKYY
+932 
-941 VYYNDGNKNWKFV
+941 
-954 EMSQSCGDYVYA
+954 
-966 ILPKQSHG
+966 
-974 TNFLFHGDDE
+974 
-984 NTSTS
+984 
-989 KWYKSS
+989 
-995 NESDFEFTGNDVQ
+995 
-1008 VVNKHDDPSGS
+1008 
-1019 TAPAGCPASA
+1019 A
-1029 AAAAVRSNDAAV
+1029 AAQSNDAAV

-1051 DDPQPRDTDG
+1051 DDPQPSDADG
-1061 VAENAVDDGAK
+1061 VAENAIDDGAK

-1084 NPGVKCDTD
+1084 QPGVKCDMD

-1106 GTYWLHEI
+1106 GTYWLHET
-1114 TAPDGYTINKTLYQF
+1114 TAPYGYTINKTLYQF

-1134 GNVTWNGGWASGEA
+1134 GNVTWNGGRASGEA
-1148 IGAIDEK
+1148 TGAIDEK

-1177 AKDGKLAGSQWR
+1177 TKGGKLAGSQWK
-1189 IVGPSPTDVYCVA
+1189 IVGPSPATDVYCVA
-1202 DNVTVDTNGDTT
+1202 DNVTVDANGATT
-1214 PAGTEFADCTG
+1214 PAGIEFTGCTD

-1275 TEASTVVAQTA
+1275 TKASTVVAQTA

-1311 NIQIPVKKSVKYT
+1311 SIQIPVKKSVKYT

-1413 YTYKIAEIVPDSAD
+1413 YTYKITEIVPDSAD

-1438 YQVVVTLK
+1438 YQVVVTVK

-1475 AGGGKM
+1475 AGGGKV

>member
-1 MSRGDTSYR
+1 
-10 CTHRRLS
+10 
-17 GDEESMMIAK
+17 
-27 SIGGGVAKF
+27 
-36 RAAAATLLAAA
+36 
-47 MLVTSAGSLA
+47 MLVTSTGSLA
-57 FSNNKLAYAADLN
+57 FSNNKLAYAADPS

-75 TPTIQSMG
+75 TPTSQSMG

-115 DKGPDS
+115 ANGPDA

-143 NSWESKG
+143 NSWNGKG
-150 FRFGIAGFGTQYR
+150 FRFGVAGFGTQYR
-163 PAEGSTALVVGG
+163 SAEGSTALVVGG
-175 NSNTEMD
+175 NTRTVMD
-182 SGTSTADVKAWDRP
+182 SATSTADVKAWNKP

-204 IGSLAGSQSDVWDRD
+204 VGSLSGSQSDVWGGD

-224 SSYNGASVNWQKDK
+224 GSYNSAFVNWQKDK
-238 SGTVKNQDAGNL
+238 SGNTQNQDAGNL
-250 AKVLVRATDNGTA
+250 TKVSVKATDGAAA
-263 TDKNFSKDKFY
+263 TDKDFSKDTFY
-274 QGYVLGDI
+274 QGYVVDDI
-282 SNPLAKQNAT
+282 VSPLAKQNNT
-292 GTVSSSISTLAE
+292 GTVSSSISTLSE
-304 LTRHKYNFYGSNIS
+304 LPRHKYNYYQEGSNGASSIS
-318 YTFEYDDTAKHG
+318 YTFKYDDTTKRG

-336 SATSYTNR
+336 STTSYINR

-361 NLDASMLSDTD
+361 NLDASRLSDTD
-372 ADGKLYRGVGFAFT
+372 EHGTLYRGVGFAFT

-396 NVTGNASNISFHN
+396 NVTGDASNISFHN
-409 GWQFWWNDKEISDG
+409 GWQFWWNGAEISDG
-423 YSNFNNTDELKK
+423 YSNYNNTDELKK
-435 KSAAYDKAAQKIL
+435 KSAAYDKASQKIL

-470 TNNDKITQDDAAAA
+470 TNADKITQDDAAAA

-497 HVTTNGRVYTGG
+497 HVSTNGRVYTGG
-509 DFSMHNPYKAW
+509 DFSMYNPYKAW
-520 TFHQAGAN
+520 TFKQAGAN
-528 DGESASVLDMDQERH
+528 DGDSASVLDMDQERH

-580 YDDAANG
+580 YDDAASGRN
-587 THALLTVQDNAFY
+587 ALLTVQDNAFY
-600 DKDSDDGQFTV
+600 DKDSADGRFTV

-616 KATYY
+616 NATYY
-621 IKEVSAGSDYQL
+621 IKEVSAGNDYQL
-633 NTNIYYVAT
+633 NTNVYYVAT
-642 GESSTTPVSVEH
+642 GDS
-654 SATKN
+654 SATPANDARSVTK
-659 TDGTIDTTGTAGM
+659 TDGTYTYGEADM

-687 WSKVDADTNE
+687 WSKVDAVTNK
-697 ELAGSKWQIQQVKD
+697 ELAGSQWQIQQVKD
-711 ESGAGVSGKSWNVA
+711 GAATKSWNVT
-725 DNTSEATGVTVTP
+725 DNTSKATGVTVNP
-738 TSTTLDSTN
+738 TSATLDSTN
-747 EWKTDDL
+747 GWKTDL
-754 IAAVKPEGA
+754 TAAVDPKDA
-763 LQEVTWT
+763 LQEVAWT
-770 FTDEDGKAVGS
+770 FTDENGNAVDS
-781 STAAVLTRTGNLK
+781 STVAVLTRTGNLK

-799 ISSTDTTVYVKACSV
+799 ISSIDTTVYVKACSV
-814 SNPKVC
+814 SNPEVC
-820 STPVAITV
+820 SALVTIKV
-828 KAMSVKDFSVKDSS
+828 KAMSVKDSS
-842 NQNVESDSIITA
+842 NRTVENNSTITA
-854 AAVGSTLTFTA
+854 AA
-865 SSTPAVPITWESSNA
+865 
-880 SVATVT
+880 
-886 SSGDNNQKATVM
+886 
-898 MQGFGSAVITAKAG
+898 
-912 GQTISFT
+912 
-919 VKVPSTTV
+919 
-927 YFKKS
+927 
-932 LRSDWSKYY
+932 
-941 VYYNDGNKNWKFV
+941 
-954 EMSQSCGDYVYA
+954 
-966 ILPKQSHG
+966 
-974 TNFLFHGDDE
+974 
-984 NTSTS
+984 
-989 KWYKSS
+989 
-995 NESDFEFTGNDVQ
+995 
-1008 VVNKHDDPSGS
+1008 
-1019 TAPAGCPASA
+1019 A
-1029 AAAAVRSNDAAV
+1029 AAQSNDAAV

-1051 DDPQPRDTDG
+1051 DDPQPSDADG
-1061 VAENAVDDGAK
+1061 VAENAIDDGAK

-1084 NPGVKCDTD
+1084 QPGVKCDMD

-1106 GTYWLHEI
+1106 GTYWLHET
-1114 TAPDGYTINKTLYQF
+1114 TAPYGYTINKTLYQF

-1134 GNVTWNGGWASGEA
+1134 GNVTWNGGRASGEA
-1148 IGAIDEK
+1148 TGAIDEK

-1177 AKDGKLAGSQWR
+1177 TKGGKLAGSQWK
-1189 IVGPSPTDVYCVA
+1189 IVGPSPATDVYCVA
-1202 DNVTVDTNGDTT
+1202 DNVTVDANGATT
-1214 PAGTEFADCTG
+1214 PAGIEFTGCTD

-1275 TEASTVVAQTA
+1275 TKASTVVAQTA

-1311 NIQIPVKKSVKYT
+1311 SIQIPVKKSVKYT

-1413 YTYKIAEIVPDSAD
+1413 YTYKITEIVPDSAN

-1438 YQVVVTLK
+1438 YQVVVTVK

-1475 AGGGKM
+1475 AGGGKV
-1481 IGTWSSTSTGSSA
+1481 IGTWSSTSTSSSA
-1494 GTAVEAT
+1494 ETAVEAT

>member
-1 MSRGDTSYR
+1 
-10 CTHRRLS
+10 
-17 GDEESMMIAK
+17 MMIAR
-27 SIGGGVAKF
+27 SFRGRAAKF
-36 RAAAATLLAAA
+36 KAAAAALLAAA
-47 MLVTSAGSLA
+47 VLVTSTGSLA
-57 FSNNKLAYAADLN
+57 FSNNKLAYAADPS

-75 TPTIQSMG
+75 TPTSQSMG

-115 DKGPDS
+115 ANGPDA

-143 NSWESKG
+143 NSWNGKG
-150 FRFGIAGFGTQYR
+150 FRFGVAGFGTQYR
-163 PAEGSTALVVGG
+163 SAEGSTALVVGG
-175 NSNTEMD
+175 NTRTVMD
-182 SGTSTADVKAWDRP
+182 SATSTADVKAWNKP

-204 IGSLAGSQSDVWDRD
+204 VGSLSGSQSDVWGGD

-224 SSYNGASVNWQKDK
+224 GSYNSAFVNWQKDK
-238 SGTVKNQDAGNL
+238 SGNTQNQDAGNL
-250 AKVLVRATDNGTA
+250 TKVSVKATDGAAA
-263 TDKNFSKDKFY
+263 TDKDFSKDTFY
-274 QGYVLGDI
+274 QGYVVDDI
-282 SNPLAKQNAT
+282 VSPLAKQNNT
-292 GTVSSSISTLAE
+292 GTVSSSISTLSE
-304 LTRHKYNFYGSNIS
+304 LPRHKYNYYQEGSNGASSMS
-318 YTFEYDDTAKHG
+318 YTFKYDDTTKRG

-336 SATSYTNR
+336 STTSYINR

-361 NLDASMLSDTD
+361 NLDASRLSDTD
-372 ADGKLYRGVGFAFT
+372 EHGTLYRGVGFAFT

-396 NVTGNASNISFHN
+396 NVTGDASNISFHN
-409 GWQFWWNDKEISDG
+409 GWQFWWNGAEISDG
-423 YSNFNNTDELKK
+423 YSNYNNTDELKK
-435 KSAAYDKAAQKIL
+435 KSAAYDKASQKIL

-470 TNNDKITQDDAAAA
+470 TNADKITQDDAAAA

-497 HVTTNGRVYTGG
+497 HVSTNGRVYTGG
-509 DFSMHNPYKAW
+509 DFSMYNPYKAW
-520 TFHQAGAN
+520 TFKQAGAN
-528 DGESASVLDMDQERH
+528 DGDSASVLDMDQERH

-580 YDDAANG
+580 YDDAASGRN
-587 THALLTVQDNAFY
+587 ALLTVQDNAFY
-600 DKDSDDGQFTV
+600 DKDSADGRFTV

-616 KATYY
+616 NATYY
-621 IKEVSAGSDYQL
+621 IKEVSAGNDYQL
-633 NTNIYYVAT
+633 NTNVYYVAT
-642 GESSTTPVSVEH
+642 GDS
-654 SATKN
+654 SATPANDARSVTK
-659 TDGTIDTTGTAGM
+659 TDGTYTYGEADM

-687 WSKVDADTNE
+687 WSKVDAVTNK
-697 ELAGSKWQIQQVKD
+697 ELAGSQWQIQQVKD
-711 ESGAGVSGKSWNVA
+711 GAATKSWNVT
-725 DNTSEATGVTVTP
+725 DNTSKATGVTVNP
-738 TSTTLDSTN
+738 TSATLDSTN
-747 EWKTDDL
+747 GWKTDL
-754 IAAVKPEGA
+754 TAAVDPKDA
-763 LQEVTWT
+763 LQEVAWT
-770 FTDEDGKAVGS
+770 FTDEDGNAVDS
-781 STAAVLTRTGNLK
+781 STVAVLTRTGNLK

-799 ISSTDTTVYVKACSV
+799 ISSIDTTVYVKACSV
-814 SNPKVC
+814 SNPEVC
-820 STPVAITV
+820 SALVTIKV
-828 KAMSVKDFSVKDSS
+828 KAMSVKDSS
-842 NQNVESDSIITA
+842 NRTVENNSTITA
-854 AAVGSTLTFTA
+854 AA
-865 SSTPAVPITWESSNA
+865 
-880 SVATVT
+880 
-886 SSGDNNQKATVM
+886 
-898 MQGFGSAVITAKAG
+898 
-912 GQTISFT
+912 
-919 VKVPSTTV
+919 
-927 YFKKS
+927 
-932 LRSDWSKYY
+932 
-941 VYYNDGNKNWKFV
+941 
-954 EMSQSCGDYVYA
+954 
-966 ILPKQSHG
+966 
-974 TNFLFHGDDE
+974 
-984 NTSTS
+984 
-989 KWYKSS
+989 
-995 NESDFEFTGNDVQ
+995 
-1008 VVNKHDDPSGS
+1008 
-1019 TAPAGCPASA
+1019 A
-1029 AAAAVRSNDAAV
+1029 AAQSNDAAV

-1051 DDPQPRDTDG
+1051 DDPQPSDADG
-1061 VAENAVDDGAK
+1061 VAENAIDDGAK

-1084 NPGVKCDTD
+1084 QPGVKCDMD

-1106 GTYWLHEI
+1106 GTYWLHET
-1114 TAPDGYTINKTLYQF
+1114 TAPYGYTINKTLYQF

-1134 GNVTWNGGWASGEA
+1134 GNVTWNGGRASGEA
-1148 IGAIDEK
+1148 TGAIDEK

-1177 AKDGKLAGSQWR
+1177 TKGGKLAGSQWK
-1189 IVGPSPTDVYCVA
+1189 IVGPSPATDVYCVA
-1202 DNVTVDTNGDTT
+1202 DNVTVDANGATT
-1214 PAGTEFADCTG
+1214 PAGIEFTGCTD

-1275 TEASTVVAQTA
+1275 TKASTVVAQTA

-1311 NIQIPVKKSVKYT
+1311 SIQIPVKKSVKYT

-1413 YTYKIAEIVPDSAD
+1413 YTYKITEIVPDSAN

-1438 YQVVVTLK
+1438 YQVVVTVK

-1475 AGGGKM
+1475 AGGGKV
-1481 IGTWSSTSTGSSA
+1481 IGTWSSTSTSSSA
-1494 GTAVEAT
+1494 ETAVEAT

>member
-10 CTHRRLS
+10 CAHRRLS
-17 GDEESMMIAK
+17 GDEESMMIAR
-27 SIGGGVAKF
+27 SFGGRAAKF
-36 RAAAATLLAAA
+36 KAAAAALLAAA
-47 MLVTSAGSLA
+47 VLVTSTGSLA
-57 FSNNKLAYAADLN
+57 FSNNKLAYAADPS

-75 TPTIQSMG
+75 TPTSQSMG

-115 DKGPDS
+115 ANGPDA

-143 NSWESKG
+143 NSWNGKG
-150 FRFGIAGFGTQYR
+150 FRFGVAGFGTQYR
-163 PAEGSTALVVGG
+163 SAEGSTALVVGG
-175 NSNTEMD
+175 NTRTVMD
-182 SGTSTADVKAWDRP
+182 SATSTADVKAWNKP

-204 IGSLAGSQSDVWDRD
+204 VGSLSGSQSDVWGGD

-224 SSYNGASVNWQKDK
+224 GSYNSAFVNWQKDK
-238 SGTVKNQDAGNL
+238 SGNTQNQDAGNL
-250 AKVLVRATDNGTA
+250 TKVSVKATDGAAA
-263 TDKNFSKDKFY
+263 TDKDFSKDTFY
-274 QGYVLGDI
+274 QGYVVDDI
-282 SNPLAKQNAT
+282 VSPLAKQNNT
-292 GTVSSSISTLAE
+292 GTVSSSISTLSE
-304 LTRHKYNFYGSNIS
+304 LPRHKYNYYQEGPNGASSIS
-318 YTFEYDDTAKHG
+318 YTFKYDDTTKRG

-336 SATSYTNR
+336 STTSYINR

-361 NLDASMLSDTD
+361 NLDASRLSDTD
-372 ADGKLYRGVGFAFT
+372 EHGTLYRGVGFAFT

-396 NVTGNASNISFHN
+396 NVTGDASNISFHN
-409 GWQFWWNDKEISDG
+409 GWQFWWNGAEISDG
-423 YSNFNNTDELKK
+423 YSNYNNTDELKK
-435 KSAAYDKAAQKIL
+435 KSAAYDKASQKIL

-470 TNNDKITQDDAAAA
+470 TNADKITQDDAAAA

-497 HVTTNGRVYTGG
+497 HVSTNGRVYTGG
-509 DFSMHNPYKAW
+509 DFSMYNPYKAW
-520 TFHQAGAN
+520 TFKQAGAN
-528 DGESASVLDMDQERH
+528 DGDSASVLDMDQERH

-580 YDDAANG
+580 YDDAASGRN
-587 THALLTVQDNAFY
+587 ALLTVQDNAFY
-600 DKDSDDGQFTV
+600 DKDSADGRFTV

-616 KATYY
+616 NATYY
-621 IKEVSAGSDYQL
+621 IKEVSAGNDYQL
-633 NTNIYYVAT
+633 NTNVYYVAT
-642 GESSTTPVSVEH
+642 GDS
-654 SATKN
+654 SATPANDARSVTK
-659 TDGTIDTTGTAGM
+659 TDGTYTYGEADM

-687 WSKVDADTNE
+687 WSKVDAVTNK
-697 ELAGSKWQIQQVKD
+697 ELAGSQWQIQQVKD
-711 ESGAGVSGKSWNVA
+711 GAATKSWNVT
-725 DNTSEATGVTVTP
+725 DNTSKATGVTVNP
-738 TSTTLDSTN
+738 TSATLDSTN
-747 EWKTDDL
+747 GWKTDL
-754 IAAVKPEGA
+754 TAAVDPKDA
-763 LQEVTWT
+763 LQEVAWT
-770 FTDEDGKAVGS
+770 FTDEDGNAVDS
-781 STAAVLTRTGNLK
+781 STVAVLTRTGNLK

-799 ISSTDTTVYVKACSV
+799 ISSIDTTVYVKACSV
-814 SNPKVC
+814 SNPEVC
-820 STPVAITV
+820 SALVTIKV
-828 KAMSVKDFSVKDSS
+828 KAMSVKDSS
-842 NQNVESDSIITA
+842 NRTVENNSTITA
-854 AAVGSTLTFTA
+854 AA
-865 SSTPAVPITWESSNA
+865 
-880 SVATVT
+880 
-886 SSGDNNQKATVM
+886 
-898 MQGFGSAVITAKAG
+898 
-912 GQTISFT
+912 
-919 VKVPSTTV
+919 
-927 YFKKS
+927 
-932 LRSDWSKYY
+932 
-941 VYYNDGNKNWKFV
+941 
-954 EMSQSCGDYVYA
+954 
-966 ILPKQSHG
+966 
-974 TNFLFHGDDE
+974 
-984 NTSTS
+984 
-989 KWYKSS
+989 
-995 NESDFEFTGNDVQ
+995 
-1008 VVNKHDDPSGS
+1008 
-1019 TAPAGCPASA
+1019 A
-1029 AAAAVRSNDAAV
+1029 AAQSNDAAV

-1051 DDPQPRDTDG
+1051 DDPQPSDADG
-1061 VAENAVDDGAK
+1061 VAENAIDDGAK

-1084 NPGVKCDTD
+1084 QPGVKCDMD

-1106 GTYWLHEI
+1106 GTYWLHET
-1114 TAPDGYTINKTLYQF
+1114 TAPYGYTINKTLYQF

-1134 GNVTWNGGWASGEA
+1134 GNVTWNGGRASGEA
-1148 IGAIDEK
+1148 TGAIDEK

-1177 AKDGKLAGSQWR
+1177 TKGGKLAGSQWK
-1189 IVGPSPTDVYCVA
+1189 IVGPSPATDVYCVA
-1202 DNVTVDTNGDTT
+1202 DNVTVDANGATT
-1214 PAGTEFADCTG
+1214 PAGIEFTGCTD

-1275 TEASTVVAQTA
+1275 TKASTVVAQTA

-1311 NIQIPVKKSVKYT
+1311 SIQIPVKKSVKYT

-1413 YTYKIAEIVPDSAD
+1413 YTYKITEIVPDSAN

-1438 YQVVVTLK
+1438 YQVVVTVK

-1475 AGGGKM
+1475 AGGGKV
-1481 IGTWSSTSTGSSA
+1481 IGTWSSTSTSSSA
-1494 GTAVEAT
+1494 ETAVEAT

>member
-1 MSRGDTSYR
+1 
-10 CTHRRLS
+10 
-17 GDEESMMIAK
+17 MMIAR
-27 SIGGGVAKF
+27 SFRGRAAKF
-36 RAAAATLLAAA
+36 KAAAAALLAAA
-47 MLVTSAGSLA
+47 VLVTSTGSLA
-57 FSNNKLAYAADLN
+57 FSNNKLAYAADPS

-75 TPTIQSMG
+75 TPTSQSMG

-115 DKGPDS
+115 ANGPDA

-143 NSWESKG
+143 NSWNGKG
-150 FRFGIAGFGTQYR
+150 FRFGVAGFGTQYR
-163 PAEGSTALVVGG
+163 SAEGSTALVVGG
-175 NSNTEMD
+175 NTRTVMD
-182 SGTSTADVKAWDRP
+182 SATSTADVKAWNKP

-204 IGSLAGSQSDVWDRD
+204 VGSLSGSQSDVWGGD

-224 SSYNGASVNWQKDK
+224 GSYNSAFVNWQKDK
-238 SGTVKNQDAGNL
+238 SGNTQNQDAGNL
-250 AKVLVRATDNGTA
+250 TKVSVKATDGAAA
-263 TDKNFSKDKFY
+263 TDKDFSKDTFY
-274 QGYVLGDI
+274 QGYVVDDI
-282 SNPLAKQNAT
+282 VSPLAKQNNT
-292 GTVSSSISTLAE
+292 GTVSSSISTLSE
-304 LTRHKYNFYGSNIS
+304 LPRHKYNYYQEGSNGASSIS
-318 YTFEYDDTAKHG
+318 YTFKYDDTTKRG

-336 SATSYTNR
+336 STTSYINR

-361 NLDASMLSDTD
+361 NLDASRLSDTD
-372 ADGKLYRGVGFAFT
+372 EHGTLYRGVGFAFT

-396 NVTGNASNISFHN
+396 NVTGDASNISFHN
-409 GWQFWWNDKEISDG
+409 GWQFWWNGAEISDG
-423 YSNFNNTDELKK
+423 YSNYNNTDELKK
-435 KSAAYDKAAQKIL
+435 KSAAYGKASQKIL

-470 TNNDKITQDDAAAA
+470 TNADKITQDDAAAA

-497 HVTTNGRVYTGG
+497 HVSTNGRVYTGG
-509 DFSMHNPYKAW
+509 DFSMYNPYKAW
-520 TFHQAGAN
+520 TFKQAGAN
-528 DGESASVLDMDQERH
+528 DGDSASVLDMDQERH

-580 YDDAANG
+580 YDDAASGRN
-587 THALLTVQDNAFY
+587 ALLTVQDNAFY
-600 DKDSDDGQFTV
+600 DKDSADGRFTV

-616 KATYY
+616 NATYY
-621 IKEVSAGSDYQL
+621 IKEVSAGNDYQL
-633 NTNIYYVAT
+633 NTNVYYVAT
-642 GESSTTPVSVEH
+642 GDS
-654 SATKN
+654 SATPANDARSVTK
-659 TDGTIDTTGTAGM
+659 TDGTYTYGEADM

-687 WSKVDADTNE
+687 WSKVDAVTNK
-697 ELAGSKWQIQQVKD
+697 ELAGSQWQIQQVKD
-711 ESGAGVSGKSWNVA
+711 GAATKSWNVT
-725 DNTSEATGVTVTP
+725 DNTSKATGVTVNP
-738 TSTTLDSTN
+738 TSATLDSTN
-747 EWKTDDL
+747 GWKTDL
-754 IAAVKPEGA
+754 TAAVDPKDA
-763 LQEVTWT
+763 LQEVAWT
-770 FTDEDGKAVGS
+770 FTDEDGNAVDS
-781 STAAVLTRTGNLK
+781 STVAVLTRTGNLK

-799 ISSTDTTVYVKACSV
+799 ISSIDTTVYVKACSV
-814 SNPKVC
+814 SNPEVC
-820 STPVAITV
+820 SALVTIKV
-828 KAMSVKDFSVKDSS
+828 KAMSVKDSS
-842 NQNVESDSIITA
+842 NRTVENNSTITA
-854 AAVGSTLTFTA
+854 AA
-865 SSTPAVPITWESSNA
+865 
-880 SVATVT
+880 
-886 SSGDNNQKATVM
+886 
-898 MQGFGSAVITAKAG
+898 
-912 GQTISFT
+912 
-919 VKVPSTTV
+919 
-927 YFKKS
+927 
-932 LRSDWSKYY
+932 
-941 VYYNDGNKNWKFV
+941 
-954 EMSQSCGDYVYA
+954 
-966 ILPKQSHG
+966 
-974 TNFLFHGDDE
+974 
-984 NTSTS
+984 
-989 KWYKSS
+989 
-995 NESDFEFTGNDVQ
+995 
-1008 VVNKHDDPSGS
+1008 
-1019 TAPAGCPASA
+1019 A
-1029 AAAAVRSNDAAV
+1029 AAQSNDAAV

-1051 DDPQPRDTDG
+1051 DDPQPSDADG
-1061 VAENAVDDGAK
+1061 VAENAIDDGAK

-1084 NPGVKCDTD
+1084 QPGVKCDMD

-1106 GTYWLHEI
+1106 GTYWLHET
-1114 TAPDGYTINKTLYQF
+1114 TAPYGYTINKTLYQF

-1134 GNVTWNGGWASGEA
+1134 GNVTWNGGRASGEA
-1148 IGAIDEK
+1148 TGAIDEK

-1177 AKDGKLAGSQWR
+1177 TKGGKLAGSQWK
-1189 IVGPSPTDVYCVA
+1189 IVGPSPATDVYCVA
-1202 DNVTVDTNGDTT
+1202 DNVTVDANGATT
-1214 PAGTEFADCTG
+1214 PAGIEFTGCTD

-1275 TEASTVVAQTA
+1275 TKASTVVAQTA

-1311 NIQIPVKKSVKYT
+1311 SIQIPVKKSVKYT

-1413 YTYKIAEIVPDSAD
+1413 YTYKITEIVPDSAN

-1438 YQVVVTLK
+1438 YQVVVTVK

-1475 AGGGKM
+1475 AGGGKV
-1481 IGTWSSTSTGSSA
+1481 IGTWSSTSTSSSA
-1494 GTAVEAT
+1494 ETAVEAT

>member
-10 CTHRRLS
+10 CAHRRLS
-17 GDEESMMIAK
+17 GDEESMMIAR
-27 SIGGGVAKF
+27 SFGGGQ
-36 RAAAATLLAAA
+36 RAAALLAAA
-47 MLVTSAGSLA
+47 VLVTSTGSLA
-57 FSNNKLAYAADLN
+57 FSNNKLAYAADPS

-75 TPTIQSMG
+75 TPTSQSMG

-115 DKGPDS
+115 ANGPDA

-143 NSWESKG
+143 NSWNGKG
-150 FRFGIAGFGTQYR
+150 FRFGVAGFGTQYR
-163 PAEGSTALVVGG
+163 SAEGSTALVVGG
-175 NSNTEMD
+175 NTRTVMD
-182 SGTSTADVKAWDRP
+182 SATSTADVKAWNKP

-204 IGSLAGSQSDVWDRD
+204 VGSLSGSQSDVWGGD

-224 SSYNGASVNWQKDK
+224 GSYNSAFVNWQKDK
-238 SGTVKNQDAGNL
+238 SGNTQNQDAGNL
-250 AKVLVRATDNGTA
+250 TKVSVKATDGAAA
-263 TDKNFSKDKFY
+263 TDKDFSKDTFY
-274 QGYVLGDI
+274 QGYVVDDI
-282 SNPLAKQNAT
+282 VSPLAKQNNT
-292 GTVSSSISTLAE
+292 GTVSSSISTLSE
-304 LTRHKYNFYGSNIS
+304 LPRHKYNYYQEGPNGASSIS
-318 YTFEYDDTAKHG
+318 YTFKYDDTTKRG

-336 SATSYTNR
+336 STTSYINR

-361 NLDASMLSDTD
+361 NLDASRLSDTD
-372 ADGKLYRGVGFAFT
+372 EHGTLYRGVGFAFT

-396 NVTGNASNISFHN
+396 NVTGDASNISFHN
-409 GWQFWWNDKEISDG
+409 GWQFWWNGAEISDG
-423 YSNFNNTDELKK
+423 YSNYNNTDELKK
-435 KSAAYDKAAQKIL
+435 KSAAYDKASQKIL

-470 TNNDKITQDDAAAA
+470 TNADKITQDDAAAA

-497 HVTTNGRVYTGG
+497 HVSTNGRVYTGG
-509 DFSMHNPYKAW
+509 DFSMYNPYKAW
-520 TFHQAGAN
+520 TFKQAGAN
-528 DGESASVLDMDQERH
+528 DGDSASVLDMDQERH

-580 YDDAANG
+580 YDDAASGRN
-587 THALLTVQDNAFY
+587 ALLTVQDNAFY
-600 DKDSDDGQFTV
+600 DKDSADGRFTV

-616 KATYY
+616 NATYY
-621 IKEVSAGSDYQL
+621 IKEVSAGNDYQL
-633 NTNIYYVAT
+633 NTNVYYVAT
-642 GESSTTPVSVEH
+642 GDS
-654 SATKN
+654 SATPANDARSVTK
-659 TDGTIDTTGTAGM
+659 TDGTYTYGEADM

-687 WSKVDADTNE
+687 WSKVDAVTNK
-697 ELAGSKWQIQQVKD
+697 ELAGSQWQIQQVKD
-711 ESGAGVSGKSWNVA
+711 GAATKSWNVT
-725 DNTSEATGVTVTP
+725 DNTSKATGVTVNP
-738 TSTTLDSTN
+738 TSATLDSTN
-747 EWKTDDL
+747 GWKTDL
-754 IAAVKPEGA
+754 TAAVDPKDA
-763 LQEVTWT
+763 LQEVAWT
-770 FTDEDGKAVGS
+770 FTDEDGNAVDS
-781 STAAVLTRTGNLK
+781 STVAVLTRTGNLK

-799 ISSTDTTVYVKACSV
+799 ISSIDTTVYVKACSV
-814 SNPKVC
+814 SNPEVC
-820 STPVAITV
+820 SALVTIKV
-828 KAMSVKDFSVKDSS
+828 KAMSVKDSS
-842 NQNVESDSIITA
+842 NRTVENNSTITA
-854 AAVGSTLTFTA
+854 AA
-865 SSTPAVPITWESSNA
+865 
-880 SVATVT
+880 
-886 SSGDNNQKATVM
+886 
-898 MQGFGSAVITAKAG
+898 
-912 GQTISFT
+912 
-919 VKVPSTTV
+919 
-927 YFKKS
+927 
-932 LRSDWSKYY
+932 
-941 VYYNDGNKNWKFV
+941 
-954 EMSQSCGDYVYA
+954 
-966 ILPKQSHG
+966 
-974 TNFLFHGDDE
+974 
-984 NTSTS
+984 
-989 KWYKSS
+989 
-995 NESDFEFTGNDVQ
+995 
-1008 VVNKHDDPSGS
+1008 
-1019 TAPAGCPASA
+1019 A
-1029 AAAAVRSNDAAV
+1029 AAQSNDAAV

-1051 DDPQPRDTDG
+1051 DDPQPSDADG
-1061 VAENAVDDGAK
+1061 VAENAIDDGAK

-1084 NPGVKCDTD
+1084 QPGVKCDMD

-1106 GTYWLHEI
+1106 GTYWLHET
-1114 TAPDGYTINKTLYQF
+1114 TAPYGYTINKTLYQF

-1134 GNVTWNGGWASGEA
+1134 GNVTWNGGRASGEA
-1148 IGAIDEK
+1148 TGAIDEK

-1177 AKDGKLAGSQWR
+1177 TKGGKLAGSQWK
-1189 IVGPSPTDVYCVA
+1189 IVGPSPATDVYCVA
-1202 DNVTVDTNGDTT
+1202 DNVTVDANGATT
-1214 PAGTEFADCTG
+1214 PAGIEFTGCTD

-1275 TEASTVVAQTA
+1275 TKASTVVAQTA

-1311 NIQIPVKKSVKYT
+1311 SIQIPVKKSVKYT

-1413 YTYKIAEIVPDSAD
+1413 YTYKITEIVPDSAN

-1438 YQVVVTLK
+1438 YQVVVTVK

-1475 AGGGKM
+1475 AGGGKV
-1481 IGTWSSTSTGSSA
+1481 IGTWSSTSTSSSA
-1494 GTAVEAT
+1494 ETAVEAT

>member
-1 MSRGDTSYR
+1 
-10 CTHRRLS
+10 
-17 GDEESMMIAK
+17 MMIAR
-27 SIGGGVAKF
+27 SFGGGAAKF
-36 RAAAATLLAAA
+36 KAAAAALLAAA
-47 MLVTSAGSLA
+47 VLVTSTGSLA
-57 FSNNKLAYAADLN
+57 FSNNKLAYAADPS

-75 TPTIQSMG
+75 TPTSQSMG

-115 DKGPDS
+115 ANGPDA

-143 NSWESKG
+143 NSWNGKG
-150 FRFGIAGFGTQYR
+150 FRFGVAGFGTQYR
-163 PAEGSTALVVGG
+163 SAEGSTALVVGG
-175 NSNTEMD
+175 NTRTVMD
-182 SGTSTADVKAWDRP
+182 SATSTADVKAWNKP

-204 IGSLAGSQSDVWDRD
+204 VGSLSGSQSDVWGGD

-224 SSYNGASVNWQKDK
+224 GSYNSAFVNWQKDK
-238 SGTVKNQDAGNL
+238 SGNTQNQDAGNL
-250 AKVLVRATDNGTA
+250 TKVSVKATDGAAA
-263 TDKNFSKDKFY
+263 TDKDFSKDTFY
-274 QGYVLGDI
+274 QGYVVDDI
-282 SNPLAKQNAT
+282 VSPLAKQNNT
-292 GTVSSSISTLAE
+292 GTVSSSISTLSE
-304 LTRHKYNFYGSNIS
+304 LPRHKYNYYQEGSNGASSIS
-318 YTFEYDDTAKHG
+318 YTFKYDDTTKRG

-336 SATSYTNR
+336 STTSYINR

-361 NLDASMLSDTD
+361 NLDASRLSDTD
-372 ADGKLYRGVGFAFT
+372 EHGTLYRGVGFAFT

-396 NVTGNASNISFHN
+396 NVTGDASNISFHN
-409 GWQFWWNDKEISDG
+409 GWQFWWNGAEISDG
-423 YSNFNNTDELKK
+423 YSNYNNTDELKK
-435 KSAAYDKAAQKIL
+435 KSAAYDKASQKIL

-470 TNNDKITQDDAAAA
+470 TNADKITQDDAAAA

-497 HVTTNGRVYTGG
+497 HVSTNGRVYTGG
-509 DFSMHNPYKAW
+509 DFSMYNPYKAW
-520 TFHQAGAN
+520 TFKQAGAN
-528 DGESASVLDMDQERH
+528 DGDSASVLDMDQERH

-580 YDDAANG
+580 YDDAASGRN
-587 THALLTVQDNAFY
+587 ALLTVQDNAFY
-600 DKDSDDGQFTV
+600 DKDSADGRFTV

-616 KATYY
+616 NATYY
-621 IKEVSAGSDYQL
+621 IKEVSAGNDYQL
-633 NTNIYYVAT
+633 NTNVYYVAT
-642 GESSTTPVSVEH
+642 GDS
-654 SATKN
+654 SATPANDARSVTK
-659 TDGTIDTTGTAGM
+659 TDGTYTYGEADM

-687 WSKVDADTNE
+687 WSKVDAVTNK
-697 ELAGSKWQIQQVKD
+697 ELAGSQWQIQQVKD
-711 ESGAGVSGKSWNVA
+711 GAATKSWNVT
-725 DNTSEATGVTVTP
+725 DNTSKATGVTVNP
-738 TSTTLDSTN
+738 TSATLDSTN
-747 EWKTDDL
+747 GWKTDL
-754 IAAVKPEGA
+754 TAAVDPKDA
-763 LQEVTWT
+763 LQEVAWT
-770 FTDEDGKAVGS
+770 FTDEDGNAVDS
-781 STAAVLTRTGNLK
+781 STVAVLTRTGNLK

-799 ISSTDTTVYVKACSV
+799 ISSIDTTVYVKACSV
-814 SNPKVC
+814 SNPEVC
-820 STPVAITV
+820 SALVTIKV
-828 KAMSVKDFSVKDSS
+828 KAMSVKDSS
-842 NQNVESDSIITA
+842 NRTVENNSTITA
-854 AAVGSTLTFTA
+854 AA
-865 SSTPAVPITWESSNA
+865 
-880 SVATVT
+880 
-886 SSGDNNQKATVM
+886 
-898 MQGFGSAVITAKAG
+898 
-912 GQTISFT
+912 
-919 VKVPSTTV
+919 
-927 YFKKS
+927 
-932 LRSDWSKYY
+932 
-941 VYYNDGNKNWKFV
+941 
-954 EMSQSCGDYVYA
+954 
-966 ILPKQSHG
+966 
-974 TNFLFHGDDE
+974 
-984 NTSTS
+984 
-989 KWYKSS
+989 
-995 NESDFEFTGNDVQ
+995 
-1008 VVNKHDDPSGS
+1008 
-1019 TAPAGCPASA
+1019 A
-1029 AAAAVRSNDAAV
+1029 AAQSNDAAV
-1041 LNENAVVTPA
+1041 VNENAVVTPA
-1051 DDPQPRDTDG
+1051 DDPQPSDADG
-1061 VAENAVDDGAK
+1061 VAENAIDDGAK

-1084 NPGVKCDTD
+1084 QPGVKCDMD

-1106 GTYWLHEI
+1106 GTYWLHET
-1114 TAPDGYTINKTLYQF
+1114 TAPYGYTINKTLYQF

-1134 GNVTWNGGWASGEA
+1134 GNVTWNGGRASGEA
-1148 IGAIDEK
+1148 TGAIDEK

-1177 AKDGKLAGSQWR
+1177 TKGGKLAGSQWK
-1189 IVGPSPTDVYCVA
+1189 IVGPSPATDVYCVA
-1202 DNVTVDTNGDTT
+1202 DNVTVDANGATT
-1214 PAGTEFADCTG
+1214 PAGIEFTGCTD

-1275 TEASTVVAQTA
+1275 TKASTVVAQTA

-1311 NIQIPVKKSVKYT
+1311 SIQIPVKKSVKYT

-1413 YTYKIAEIVPDSAD
+1413 YTYKITEIVPDSAN

-1438 YQVVVTLK
+1438 YQVVVTVK

-1475 AGGGKM
+1475 AGGGKV
-1481 IGTWSSTSTGSSA
+1481 IGTWSSTSTSSSA
-1494 GTAVEAT
+1494 ETAVEAT

>member
-10 CTHRRLS
+10 CAHRRLS
-17 GDEESMMIAK
+17 GDEESMMIAR
-27 SIGGGVAKF
+27 SFGGRAAKF
-36 RAAAATLLAAA
+36 KAAAAALLAAA
-47 MLVTSAGSLA
+47 VLVTSTGSLA
-57 FSNNKLAYAADLN
+57 FSNNKLAYAADPS

-75 TPTIQSMG
+75 TPTSQSMG

-115 DKGPDS
+115 ANGPDA

-143 NSWESKG
+143 NSWNGKG
-150 FRFGIAGFGTQYR
+150 FRFGVAGFGTQYR
-163 PAEGSTALVVGG
+163 SAEGSTALVVGG
-175 NSNTEMD
+175 NTRTVMD
-182 SGTSTADVKAWDRP
+182 SATSTADVKAWNKP

-204 IGSLAGSQSDVWDRD
+204 VGSLSGSQSDVWGGD

-224 SSYNGASVNWQKDK
+224 GSYNSAFVNWQKDK
-238 SGTVKNQDAGNL
+238 SGNTQNQDAGNL
-250 AKVLVRATDNGTA
+250 TKVSVKATDGAAA
-263 TDKNFSKDKFY
+263 TDKDFSKDTFY
-274 QGYVLGDI
+274 QGYVVDDI
-282 SNPLAKQNAT
+282 VSPLAKQNKT
-292 GTVSSSISTLAE
+292 GTVSSSISTLSE
-304 LTRHKYNFYGSNIS
+304 LPRHKYNYYQEGSNGASSIS
-318 YTFEYDDTAKHG
+318 YTFKYDDTTKRG

-336 SATSYTNR
+336 STTSYINR

-361 NLDASMLSDTD
+361 NLDASRLSDTD
-372 ADGKLYRGVGFAFT
+372 EHGTLYRGVGFAFT

-396 NVTGNASNISFHN
+396 NVTGDASNISFHN
-409 GWQFWWNDKEISDG
+409 GWQFWWNGAEISDG
-423 YSNFNNTDELKK
+423 YSNYNNTDELKK
-435 KSAAYDKAAQKIL
+435 KSAAYDKASQKIL

-470 TNNDKITQDDAAAA
+470 TNADKITQDDAAAA

-497 HVTTNGRVYTGG
+497 HVSTNGRVYTGG
-509 DFSMHNPYKAW
+509 DFSMYNPYKAW
-520 TFHQAGAN
+520 TFKQAGAN
-528 DGESASVLDMDQERH
+528 DGDSASVLDMDQERH

-580 YDDAANG
+580 YDDAASGRN
-587 THALLTVQDNAFY
+587 ALLTVQDNAFY
-600 DKDSDDGQFTV
+600 DKDSADGRFTV

-616 KATYY
+616 NATYY
-621 IKEVSAGSDYQL
+621 IKEVSAGNDYQL
-633 NTNIYYVAT
+633 NTNVYYVAT
-642 GESSTTPVSVEH
+642 GDS
-654 SATKN
+654 SATPANDARSVTK
-659 TDGTIDTTGTAGM
+659 TDGTYTYGEADM

-687 WSKVDADTNE
+687 WSKVDAVTNK
-697 ELAGSKWQIQQVKD
+697 ELAGSQWQIQQVKD
-711 ESGAGVSGKSWNVA
+711 GAATKSWNVT
-725 DNTSEATGVTVTP
+725 DNTSKATGVTVNP
-738 TSTTLDSTN
+738 TSATLDSIN
-747 EWKTDDL
+747 GWKTDL
-754 IAAVKPEGA
+754 TAAVDPKDA
-763 LQEVTWT
+763 LQEVAWT
-770 FTDEDGKAVGS
+770 FTDEDGNAVDS
-781 STAAVLTRTGNLK
+781 STVAVLTRTGNLK

-799 ISSTDTTVYVKACSV
+799 ISSIDTTVYVKACSV
-814 SNPKVC
+814 SNPEVC
-820 STPVAITV
+820 SALVTIKV
-828 KAMSVKDFSVKDSS
+828 KAMSVKDSS
-842 NQNVESDSIITA
+842 NRTVENNSTITA
-854 AAVGSTLTFTA
+854 AA
-865 SSTPAVPITWESSNA
+865 
-880 SVATVT
+880 
-886 SSGDNNQKATVM
+886 
-898 MQGFGSAVITAKAG
+898 
-912 GQTISFT
+912 
-919 VKVPSTTV
+919 
-927 YFKKS
+927 
-932 LRSDWSKYY
+932 
-941 VYYNDGNKNWKFV
+941 
-954 EMSQSCGDYVYA
+954 
-966 ILPKQSHG
+966 
-974 TNFLFHGDDE
+974 
-984 NTSTS
+984 
-989 KWYKSS
+989 
-995 NESDFEFTGNDVQ
+995 
-1008 VVNKHDDPSGS
+1008 
-1019 TAPAGCPASA
+1019 A
-1029 AAAAVRSNDAAV
+1029 AAQSNDAAV

-1051 DDPQPRDTDG
+1051 DDPQPSDADG
-1061 VAENAVDDGAK
+1061 VAENAIDDGAK

-1084 NPGVKCDTD
+1084 QPGVKCDMD

-1106 GTYWLHEI
+1106 GTYWLHET
-1114 TAPDGYTINKTLYQF
+1114 TAPYGYTINKTLYQF

-1134 GNVTWNGGWASGEA
+1134 GNVTWNGGRASGEA
-1148 IGAIDEK
+1148 TGAIDEK

-1177 AKDGKLAGSQWR
+1177 TKGGKLAGSQWK
-1189 IVGPSPTDVYCVA
+1189 IVGPSPATDVYCVA
-1202 DNVTVDTNGDTT
+1202 DNVTVDANGATT
-1214 PAGTEFADCTG
+1214 PAGIEFTGCTD

-1275 TEASTVVAQTA
+1275 TKASTVVAQTA

-1311 NIQIPVKKSVKYT
+1311 SIQIPVKKSVKYT

-1413 YTYKIAEIVPDSAD
+1413 YTYKITEIVPDSAN

-1438 YQVVVTLK
+1438 YQVVVTVK

-1475 AGGGKM
+1475 AGGGKV
-1481 IGTWSSTSTGSSA
+1481 IGTWSSTSTSSSA
-1494 GTAVEAT
+1494 ETAVEAT

>member
-10 CTHRRLS
+10 CAHRRLS
-17 GDEESMMIAK
+17 GDEESMMIAR
-27 SIGGGVAKF
+27 SFGGRAAKF
-36 RAAAATLLAAA
+36 KAAAAALLAAA
-47 MLVTSAGSLA
+47 VLVTSTGSLA
-57 FSNNKLAYAADLN
+57 FSNNKLAYAADPS

-75 TPTIQSMG
+75 TPTSQSMG

-115 DKGPDS
+115 ANGPDA

-143 NSWESKG
+143 NSWNGKG
-150 FRFGIAGFGTQYR
+150 FRFGVAGFGTQYR
-163 PAEGSTALVVGG
+163 SAEGSTALVVGG
-175 NSNTEMD
+175 NTRTVMD
-182 SGTSTADVKAWDRP
+182 SATSTADVKAWNKP

-204 IGSLAGSQSDVWDRD
+204 VGSLSGSQSDVWGGD

-224 SSYNGASVNWQKDK
+224 GSYNSAFVNWQKDK
-238 SGTVKNQDAGNL
+238 SGNTQNQDAGNL
-250 AKVLVRATDNGTA
+250 TKVSVKATDGAAA
-263 TDKNFSKDKFY
+263 TDKDFSKDTFY
-274 QGYVLGDI
+274 QGYVVDDI
-282 SNPLAKQNAT
+282 VSPLAKQNNT
-292 GTVSSSISTLAE
+292 GTVSSSISTLSE
-304 LTRHKYNFYGSNIS
+304 LPRHKYNYYQEGPNGASSIS
-318 YTFEYDDTAKHG
+318 YTFKYDDTTKRG

-336 SATSYTNR
+336 STTSYINR

-361 NLDASMLSDTD
+361 NLDASRLSDTD
-372 ADGKLYRGVGFAFT
+372 EPGTLYRGVGFAFT

-396 NVTGNASNISFHN
+396 NVTGDASNISFHN
-409 GWQFWWNDKEISDG
+409 GWQFWWNGAEISDG
-423 YSNFNNTDELKK
+423 YSNYNNTDELKK
-435 KSAAYDKAAQKIL
+435 KSAAYDKASQKIL

-470 TNNDKITQDDAAAA
+470 TNADKITQDDAAAA

-497 HVTTNGRVYTGG
+497 HVSTNGRVYTGG
-509 DFSMHNPYKAW
+509 DFSMYNPYKAW
-520 TFHQAGAN
+520 TFKQAGAN
-528 DGESASVLDMDQERH
+528 DGDSASVLDMDQERH

-580 YDDAANG
+580 YDDAASGRN
-587 THALLTVQDNAFY
+587 ALLTVQDNAFY
-600 DKDSDDGQFTV
+600 DKDSADGRFTV

-616 KATYY
+616 NATYY
-621 IKEVSAGSDYQL
+621 IKEVSAGNDYQL
-633 NTNIYYVAT
+633 NTNVYYVAT
-642 GESSTTPVSVEH
+642 GDS
-654 SATKN
+654 SATPANDARSVTK
-659 TDGTIDTTGTAGM
+659 TDGTYTYGEADM

-687 WSKVDADTNE
+687 WSKVDAVTNK
-697 ELAGSKWQIQQVKD
+697 ELAGSQWQIQQVKD
-711 ESGAGVSGKSWNVA
+711 GAATKSWNVT
-725 DNTSEATGVTVTP
+725 DNTSKATGVTVNP
-738 TSTTLDSTN
+738 TSATLDSTN
-747 EWKTDDL
+747 GWKTDL
-754 IAAVKPEGA
+754 TAAIDPKDA
-763 LQEVTWT
+763 LQEVAWT
-770 FTDEDGKAVGS
+770 FTDEDGNAVDS
-781 STAAVLTRTGNLK
+781 STVAVLTRTGNLK

-799 ISSTDTTVYVKACSV
+799 ISSIDTTVYVKACSV
-814 SNPKVC
+814 SNPEVC
-820 STPVAITV
+820 SALVTIKV
-828 KAMSVKDFSVKDSS
+828 KAMSVKDSS
-842 NQNVESDSIITA
+842 NRTVENNSTITA
-854 AAVGSTLTFTA
+854 AA
-865 SSTPAVPITWESSNA
+865 
-880 SVATVT
+880 
-886 SSGDNNQKATVM
+886 
-898 MQGFGSAVITAKAG
+898 
-912 GQTISFT
+912 
-919 VKVPSTTV
+919 
-927 YFKKS
+927 
-932 LRSDWSKYY
+932 
-941 VYYNDGNKNWKFV
+941 
-954 EMSQSCGDYVYA
+954 
-966 ILPKQSHG
+966 
-974 TNFLFHGDDE
+974 
-984 NTSTS
+984 
-989 KWYKSS
+989 
-995 NESDFEFTGNDVQ
+995 
-1008 VVNKHDDPSGS
+1008 
-1019 TAPAGCPASA
+1019 A
-1029 AAAAVRSNDAAV
+1029 AAQSNDAAV

-1051 DDPQPRDTDG
+1051 DDPQPSDADG
-1061 VAENAVDDGAK
+1061 VAENAIDDGAK

-1084 NPGVKCDTD
+1084 QPGVKCDMD

-1106 GTYWLHEI
+1106 GTYWLHET
-1114 TAPDGYTINKTLYQF
+1114 TAPYGYTINKTLYQF

-1134 GNVTWNGGWASGEA
+1134 GNVTWNGGRASGEA
-1148 IGAIDEK
+1148 TGAIDEK

-1177 AKDGKLAGSQWR
+1177 TKGGKLAGSQWK
-1189 IVGPSPTDVYCVA
+1189 IVGPSPATDVYCVA
-1202 DNVTVDTNGDTT
+1202 DNVTVDANGATT
-1214 PAGTEFADCTG
+1214 PAGIEFTGCTD

-1275 TEASTVVAQTA
+1275 TKASTVVAQTA

-1311 NIQIPVKKSVKYT
+1311 SIQIPVKKSVKYT

-1413 YTYKIAEIVPDSAD
+1413 YTYKITEIVPDSAN

-1438 YQVVVTLK
+1438 YQVVVTVK

-1475 AGGGKM
+1475 AGGGKV
-1481 IGTWSSTSTGSSA
+1481 IGTWSSTSTSSSA
-1494 GTAVEAT
+1494 ETAVEAT

>member
-1 MSRGDTSYR
+1 
-10 CTHRRLS
+10 
-17 GDEESMMIAK
+17 MMIAR
-27 SIGGGVAKF
+27 SSGGGVATFK
-36 RAAAATLLAAA
+36 AAAAALLTAAV
-47 MLVTSAGSLA
+47 LVTSTGSLA
-57 FSNNKLAYAADLN
+57 FSNNKLAYAADLS

-75 TPTIQSMG
+75 TPTSQSMG

-115 DKGPDS
+115 ADGPDA
-121 SYSVEAEGL
+121 SYSAEAEGL

-143 NSWESKG
+143 NSWNGQG
-150 FRFGIAGFGTQYR
+150 FRFGVAGFGTQYR

-175 NSNTEMD
+175 NTVTVMD
-182 SGTSTADVKAWDRP
+182 SATSTADVKAWNKP

-204 IGSLAGSQSDVWDRD
+204 VGSLSGSQSDVWGRD

-224 SSYNGASVNWQKDK
+224 GSYNGASVNWQKDK
-238 SGTVKNQDAGNL
+238 SGNTQNQDAGNL
-250 AKVLVRATDNGTA
+250 TKVSVKATDGGAA
-263 TDKNFSKDKFY
+263 TDKDFSKDTFY
-274 QGYVLGDI
+274 QGYVVDDI
-282 SNPLAKQNAT
+282 VSPLAKQNKT
-292 GTVSSSISTLAE
+292 GTVSSSISTLSE
-304 LTRHKYNFYGSNIS
+304 LPRHKYNYYKEGTNAASGIS
-318 YTFEYDDTAKHG
+318 YTFKYDDTTKYG
-330 TDRGIA
+330 TGRGIA
-336 SATSYTNR
+336 PTTSYTNR

-372 ADGKLYRGVGFAFT
+372 ENGTLYRGVGFAFT

-409 GWQFWWNDKEISDG
+409 GWQFWWNGAEISDG
-423 YSNFNNTDELKK
+423 YSNYNNTDELKK
-435 KSAAYDKAAQKIL
+435 KSAAYDKASQKIL

-470 TNNDKITQDDAAAA
+470 TNADKITQDDAAAA
-484 MMGSIIVKGNFES
+484 MMGSIIVRGNFES
-497 HVTTNGRVYTGG
+497 HVSTNGRVYTGG

-520 TFHQAGAN
+520 TFNQAGAN
-528 DGESASVLDMDQERH
+528 DGDSASVLDMDQERH

-580 YDDAANG
+580 YDDAASGKN
-587 THALLTVQDNAFY
+587 ALLTVQDNAFY
-600 DKDSDDGQFTV
+600 DKDSADGRFTV

-616 KATYY
+616 NATYY
-621 IKEVSAGSDYQL
+621 IKEVSAGNDYQL
-633 NTNIYYVAT
+633 NTNVYYVAT
-642 GESSTTPVSVEH
+642 GDSSATPVNVTQSV
-654 SATKN
+654 TK
-659 TDGTIDTTGTAGM
+659 TDGAYTYGSADM

-687 WSKVDADTNE
+687 WSKVDADTNK
-697 ELAGSKWQIQQVKD
+697 ELAGSQWQIQQVKD
-711 ESGAGVSGKSWNVA
+711 GAAAKSWKVT
-725 DNTSEATGVTVTP
+725 DNTSKATGVTVNP
-738 TSTTLDSTN
+738 TSATLDSTN
-747 EWKTDDL
+747 GWKTDL
-754 IAAVKPEGA
+754 TAAVDPKDA
-763 LQEVTWT
+763 LQEVAWT
-770 FTDEDGKAVGS
+770 FTDKDGNAVDS
-781 STAAVLTRTGNLK
+781 STVAVLTRTGNLK

-799 ISSTDTTVYVKACSV
+799 ISSIDTTVYVKACSV
-814 SNPKVC
+814 SNPEVC
-820 STPVAITV
+820 SALVTIKV
-828 KAMSVKDFSVKDSS
+828 KAMSVKDFTVKDSS
-842 NQNVESDSIITA
+842 NRTVENNSTITA
-854 AAVGSTLTFTA
+854 AAVDSTLTFAA
-865 SSTPAVPITWESSNA
+865 SSTPAVPITWESSNK

-886 SSGDNNQKATVM
+886 SSGENGQKATVTM
-898 MQGFGSAVITAKAG
+898 TGFGSAVITAKAG
-912 GQTISFT
+912 DKKVSFT

-932 LRSDWSKYY
+932 LMNWSKYY
-941 VYYNDGNKNWKFV
+941 VYYNAGNNNWKFV

-966 ILPKQSHG
+966 ILPKQSPG
-974 TNFLFHGDDE
+974 TKFLFHGDDE
-984 NTSTS
+984 NTSTN
-989 KWYKSS
+989 KWYQGS
-995 NESDFEFTGNDVQ
+995 NKSDFKFTGNEVQ
-1008 VVNKHDDPSGS
+1008 VVNQHNDSQVS

-1029 AAAAVRSNDAAV
+1029 AAAAQSNDAAV

-1051 DDPQPRDTDG
+1051 DDPQPSDADG
-1061 VAENAVDDGAK
+1061 VAENAIDDGAK

-1084 NPGVKCDTD
+1084 QPGVKCDMD

-1106 GTYWLHEI
+1106 GTYWLHET
-1114 TAPDGYTINKTLYQF
+1114 TAPYGYTINKTLYQF

-1148 IGAIDEK
+1148 TGAIDEK

-1177 AKDGKLAGSQWR
+1177 TKGGKLAGSQWK
-1189 IVGPSPTDVYCVA
+1189 IVGPSPATDVYCVA
-1202 DNVTVDTNGDTT
+1202 DNVTVDANGATT
-1214 PAGTEFADCTG
+1214 PAGIEFTGCTG

-1275 TEASTVVAQTA
+1275 TKASTVVAQTA
-1286 TDRPTTRSGG
+1286 TDRPTIRSGG

-1413 YTYKIAEIVPDSAD
+1413 YTYKITEIVPDSAD

-1438 YQVVVTLK
+1438 YQVVVTVK

-1475 AGGGKM
+1475 AGGGKV

>member
-1 MSRGDTSYR
+1 
-10 CTHRRLS
+10 
-17 GDEESMMIAK
+17 MIAR
-27 SIGGGVAKF
+27 SFGGRAAKF
-36 RAAAATLLAAA
+36 KAAAAALLAAA
-47 MLVTSAGSLA
+47 VLVTSTGSLA
-57 FSNNKLAYAADLN
+57 FSNNKLAYAADPS

-75 TPTIQSMG
+75 TPTSQSMG

-115 DKGPDS
+115 ANGPDA

-143 NSWESKG
+143 NSWNGKG
-150 FRFGIAGFGTQYR
+150 FRFGVAGFGTQYR
-163 PAEGSTALVVGG
+163 SAEGSTALVVGG
-175 NSNTEMD
+175 NTRTVMD
-182 SGTSTADVKAWDRP
+182 SATSTADVKAWNKP

-204 IGSLAGSQSDVWDRD
+204 VGSLSGSQSDVWGGD

-224 SSYNGASVNWQKDK
+224 GSYNSAFVNWQKDK
-238 SGTVKNQDAGNL
+238 SGNTQNQDAGNL
-250 AKVLVRATDNGTA
+250 TKVSVKATDGAAA
-263 TDKNFSKDKFY
+263 TDKDFSKDTFY
-274 QGYVLGDI
+274 QGYVVDDI
-282 SNPLAKQNAT
+282 VSPLAKQNNT
-292 GTVSSSISTLAE
+292 GTVSPSISTLSE
-304 LTRHKYNFYGSNIS
+304 LPRHKYNYYQEGSNGASSIS
-318 YTFEYDDTAKHG
+318 YTFKYDDTTKRG

-336 SATSYTNR
+336 STTSYINR

-361 NLDASMLSDTD
+361 NLDASRLSDTD
-372 ADGKLYRGVGFAFT
+372 EHGTLYRGVGFAFT

-396 NVTGNASNISFHN
+396 NVTGDASNISFHN
-409 GWQFWWNDKEISDG
+409 GWQFWWNGAEISDG
-423 YSNFNNTDELKK
+423 YSNYNNTDELKK
-435 KSAAYDKAAQKIL
+435 KSAAYDKASQKIL

-470 TNNDKITQDDAAAA
+470 TNADKITQDDAAAA

-497 HVTTNGRVYTGG
+497 HVSTNGRVYTGG
-509 DFSMHNPYKAW
+509 DFSMYNPYKAW
-520 TFHQAGAN
+520 TFKQAGAN
-528 DGESASVLDMDQERH
+528 DGDSASVLDMDQERH

-580 YDDAANG
+580 YDDAASGRN
-587 THALLTVQDNAFY
+587 ALLTVQDNAFY
-600 DKDSDDGQFTV
+600 DKDSADGRFTV

-616 KATYY
+616 NATYY
-621 IKEVSAGSDYQL
+621 IKEVSAGNDYQL
-633 NTNIYYVAT
+633 NTNVYYVAT
-642 GESSTTPVSVEH
+642 GDS
-654 SATKN
+654 SATPANDARSVTK
-659 TDGTIDTTGTAGM
+659 TDGTYTYGEADM

-687 WSKVDADTNE
+687 WSKVDAVTNK
-697 ELAGSKWQIQQVKD
+697 ELAGSQWQIQQVKD
-711 ESGAGVSGKSWNVA
+711 GAATKSWNVT
-725 DNTSEATGVTVTP
+725 DNTSKATGVTVNP
-738 TSTTLDSTN
+738 TSATLDSTN
-747 EWKTDDL
+747 GWKTDL
-754 IAAVKPEGA
+754 TAAVDPKDA
-763 LQEVTWT
+763 LQEVAWT
-770 FTDEDGKAVGS
+770 FTDEDGNAVDS
-781 STAAVLTRTGNLK
+781 STVAVLTRTGNLK

-799 ISSTDTTVYVKACSV
+799 ISSIDTTVYVKACSV
-814 SNPKVC
+814 SNPEVC
-820 STPVAITV
+820 SALVTIKV
-828 KAMSVKDFSVKDSS
+828 KAMSVKDSS
-842 NQNVESDSIITA
+842 NRTVENNSTITA
-854 AAVGSTLTFTA
+854 AA
-865 SSTPAVPITWESSNA
+865 
-880 SVATVT
+880 
-886 SSGDNNQKATVM
+886 
-898 MQGFGSAVITAKAG
+898 
-912 GQTISFT
+912 
-919 VKVPSTTV
+919 
-927 YFKKS
+927 
-932 LRSDWSKYY
+932 
-941 VYYNDGNKNWKFV
+941 
-954 EMSQSCGDYVYA
+954 
-966 ILPKQSHG
+966 
-974 TNFLFHGDDE
+974 
-984 NTSTS
+984 
-989 KWYKSS
+989 
-995 NESDFEFTGNDVQ
+995 
-1008 VVNKHDDPSGS
+1008 
-1019 TAPAGCPASA
+1019 A
-1029 AAAAVRSNDAAV
+1029 AAQSNDAAV

-1051 DDPQPRDTDG
+1051 DDPQPSDADG
-1061 VAENAVDDGAK
+1061 VAENAIDDGAK

-1084 NPGVKCDTD
+1084 QPGVKCDMD

-1106 GTYWLHEI
+1106 GTYWLHET
-1114 TAPDGYTINKTLYQF
+1114 TAPYGYTINKTLYQF

-1134 GNVTWNGGWASGEA
+1134 GNVTWNGGRASGEA
-1148 IGAIDEK
+1148 TGAIDEK

-1177 AKDGKLAGSQWR
+1177 TKGGKLAGSQWK
-1189 IVGPSPTDVYCVA
+1189 IVGPSPATDVYCVA
-1202 DNVTVDTNGDTT
+1202 DNVTVDANGATT
-1214 PAGTEFADCTG
+1214 PAGIEFTGCTD

-1275 TEASTVVAQTA
+1275 TKASTVVAQTA

-1311 NIQIPVKKSVKYT
+1311 SIQIPVKKSVKYT

-1413 YTYKIAEIVPDSAD
+1413 YTYKITEIVPDSAN

-1438 YQVVVTLK
+1438 YQVVVTVK

-1475 AGGGKM
+1475 AGGGKV
-1481 IGTWSSTSTGSSA
+1481 IGTWSSTSTSSSA
-1494 GTAVEAT
+1494 ETAVEAT

>member
-1 MSRGDTSYR
+1 MRRGDTSYR
-10 CTHRRLS
+10 CAHRRLS
-17 GDEESMMIAK
+17 GDEESMMIAR
-27 SIGGGVAKF
+27 SFRGRAAKF
-36 RAAAATLLAAA
+36 KAAAAALLAAA
-47 MLVTSAGSLA
+47 VLVTSTGSLA
-57 FSNNKLAYAADLN
+57 FSNNKLAYAADPS

-75 TPTIQSMG
+75 TPTSQSMG

-115 DKGPDS
+115 ANGPDA

-143 NSWESKG
+143 NSWNGKG
-150 FRFGIAGFGTQYR
+150 FRFGVAGFGTQYR
-163 PAEGSTALVVGG
+163 SAEGSTALVVGG
-175 NSNTEMD
+175 NTRTVMD
-182 SGTSTADVKAWDRP
+182 SATSTADVKAWNKP

-204 IGSLAGSQSDVWDRD
+204 VGSLSGSQSDVWGGD

-224 SSYNGASVNWQKDK
+224 GSYNSAFVNWQKDK
-238 SGTVKNQDAGNL
+238 SGNTQNQDAGNL
-250 AKVLVRATDNGTA
+250 TKVSVKATDGAAA
-263 TDKNFSKDKFY
+263 TDKDFSKDTFY
-274 QGYVLGDI
+274 QGYVVDDI
-282 SNPLAKQNAT
+282 VSPLAKQNNT
-292 GTVSSSISTLAE
+292 GTVSSSISTLSE
-304 LTRHKYNFYGSNIS
+304 LPRHKYNYYQEGSNGASSMS
-318 YTFEYDDTAKHG
+318 YTFKYDDTTKRG

-336 SATSYTNR
+336 STTSYINR

-361 NLDASMLSDTD
+361 NLDASRLSDTD
-372 ADGKLYRGVGFAFT
+372 EHGTLYRGVGFAFT

-396 NVTGNASNISFHN
+396 NVTGDASNISFHN
-409 GWQFWWNDKEISDG
+409 GWQFWWNGAEISDG
-423 YSNFNNTDELKK
+423 YSNYNNTDELKK
-435 KSAAYDKAAQKIL
+435 KSAAYDKASQKIL

-470 TNNDKITQDDAAAA
+470 TNADKITQDDAAAA

-497 HVTTNGRVYTGG
+497 HVSTNGRVYTGG
-509 DFSMHNPYKAW
+509 DFSMYNPYKAW
-520 TFHQAGAN
+520 TFKQAGAN
-528 DGESASVLDMDQERH
+528 DGDSASVLDMDQERH

-580 YDDAANG
+580 YDDAASGRN
-587 THALLTVQDNAFY
+587 ALLTVQDNAFY
-600 DKDSDDGQFTV
+600 DKDSADGRFTV

-616 KATYY
+616 NATYY
-621 IKEVSAGSDYQL
+621 IKEVSAGNDYQL
-633 NTNIYYVAT
+633 NTNVYYVAT
-642 GESSTTPVSVEH
+642 GDS
-654 SATKN
+654 SATPANDARSVTK
-659 TDGTIDTTGTAGM
+659 TDGTYTYGEADM

-687 WSKVDADTNE
+687 WSKVDAVTNK
-697 ELAGSKWQIQQVKD
+697 ELAGSQWQIQQVKD
-711 ESGAGVSGKSWNVA
+711 GAATKSWNVT
-725 DNTSEATGVTVTP
+725 DNTSKATGVTVNP
-738 TSTTLDSTN
+738 TSATLDSTN
-747 EWKTDDL
+747 GWKTDL
-754 IAAVKPEGA
+754 TAAVDPKDA
-763 LQEVTWT
+763 LQEVAWT
-770 FTDEDGKAVGS
+770 FTDEDGNAVDS
-781 STAAVLTRTGNLK
+781 STVAVLTRTGNLK

-799 ISSTDTTVYVKACSV
+799 ISSIDTTVYVKACSV
-814 SNPKVC
+814 SNPEVC
-820 STPVAITV
+820 SALVTIKV
-828 KAMSVKDFSVKDSS
+828 KAMSVKDSS
-842 NQNVESDSIITA
+842 NRTVENNSTITA
-854 AAVGSTLTFTA
+854 AA
-865 SSTPAVPITWESSNA
+865 
-880 SVATVT
+880 
-886 SSGDNNQKATVM
+886 
-898 MQGFGSAVITAKAG
+898 
-912 GQTISFT
+912 
-919 VKVPSTTV
+919 
-927 YFKKS
+927 
-932 LRSDWSKYY
+932 
-941 VYYNDGNKNWKFV
+941 
-954 EMSQSCGDYVYA
+954 
-966 ILPKQSHG
+966 
-974 TNFLFHGDDE
+974 
-984 NTSTS
+984 
-989 KWYKSS
+989 
-995 NESDFEFTGNDVQ
+995 
-1008 VVNKHDDPSGS
+1008 
-1019 TAPAGCPASA
+1019 A
-1029 AAAAVRSNDAAV
+1029 AAQSNDAAV

-1051 DDPQPRDTDG
+1051 DDPQPSDADG
-1061 VAENAVDDGAK
+1061 VAENAIDDGAK

-1084 NPGVKCDTD
+1084 QPGVKCDMD

-1106 GTYWLHEI
+1106 GTYWLHET
-1114 TAPDGYTINKTLYQF
+1114 TAPYGYTINKTLYQF

-1134 GNVTWNGGWASGEA
+1134 GNVTWNGGRASGEA
-1148 IGAIDEK
+1148 TGAIDEK

-1177 AKDGKLAGSQWR
+1177 TKGGKLAGSQWK
-1189 IVGPSPTDVYCVA
+1189 IVGPSPATDVYCVA
-1202 DNVTVDTNGDTT
+1202 DNVTVDANGATT
-1214 PAGTEFADCTG
+1214 PAGIEFTGCTD

-1275 TEASTVVAQTA
+1275 TKASTVVAQTA

-1311 NIQIPVKKSVKYT
+1311 SIQIPVKKSVKYT

-1413 YTYKIAEIVPDSAD
+1413 YTYKITEIVPDSAN

-1438 YQVVVTLK
+1438 YQVVVTVK

-1475 AGGGKM
+1475 AGGGKV
-1481 IGTWSSTSTGSSA
+1481 IGTWSSTSTSSSA
-1494 GTAVEAT
+1494 ETAVEAT

>member
-1 MSRGDTSYR
+1 
-10 CTHRRLS
+10 
-17 GDEESMMIAK
+17 MMIAR
-27 SIGGGVAKF
+27 SFGGRAAKF
-36 RAAAATLLAAA
+36 KAAAAALLAAA
-47 MLVTSAGSLA
+47 VLVTSTGSLA
-57 FSNNKLAYAADLN
+57 FSNNKLAYAADPS

-75 TPTIQSMG
+75 TPTSQSMG

-115 DKGPDS
+115 ANGPDA

-143 NSWESKG
+143 NSWNGKG
-150 FRFGIAGFGTQYR
+150 FRFGVAGFGTQYR
-163 PAEGSTALVVGG
+163 SAEGSTALVVGG
-175 NSNTEMD
+175 NTRTVMD
-182 SGTSTADVKAWDRP
+182 SATSTADVKAWNKP

-204 IGSLAGSQSDVWDRD
+204 VGSLSGSQSDVWGGD

-224 SSYNGASVNWQKDK
+224 GSYNSAFVNWQKDK
-238 SGTVKNQDAGNL
+238 SGNTQNQDAGNL
-250 AKVLVRATDNGTA
+250 TKVSVKATDGAAA
-263 TDKNFSKDKFY
+263 TDKDFSKDTFY
-274 QGYVLGDI
+274 QGYVVDDI
-282 SNPLAKQNAT
+282 VSPLAKQNNT
-292 GTVSSSISTLAE
+292 GTVSPSISTLSE
-304 LTRHKYNFYGSNIS
+304 LPRHKYNYYQEGPNGASSIS
-318 YTFEYDDTAKHG
+318 YTFKYDDTTKRG

-336 SATSYTNR
+336 STTSYINR

-361 NLDASMLSDTD
+361 NLDASRLSDTD
-372 ADGKLYRGVGFAFT
+372 EHGTLYRGVGFAFT

-396 NVTGNASNISFHN
+396 NVTGDASNISFHN
-409 GWQFWWNDKEISDG
+409 GWQFWWNGAEISDG
-423 YSNFNNTDELKK
+423 YSNYNNTDELKK
-435 KSAAYDKAAQKIL
+435 KSAAYDKASQKIL

-470 TNNDKITQDDAAAA
+470 TNADKITQDDAAAA

-497 HVTTNGRVYTGG
+497 HVSTNGRVYTGG
-509 DFSMHNPYKAW
+509 DFSMYNPYKAW
-520 TFHQAGAN
+520 TFKQAGAN
-528 DGESASVLDMDQERH
+528 DGDSASVLDMDQERH

-580 YDDAANG
+580 YDDAASGRN
-587 THALLTVQDNAFY
+587 ALLTVQDNAFY
-600 DKDSDDGQFTV
+600 DKDSADGRFTV

-616 KATYY
+616 NATYY
-621 IKEVSAGSDYQL
+621 IKEVSAGNDYQL
-633 NTNIYYVAT
+633 NTNVYYVAT
-642 GESSTTPVSVEH
+642 GDS
-654 SATKN
+654 SATPANDARSVTK
-659 TDGTIDTTGTAGM
+659 TDGTYTYGEADM

-687 WSKVDADTNE
+687 WSKVDAVTNK
-697 ELAGSKWQIQQVKD
+697 ELAGSQWQIQQVKD
-711 ESGAGVSGKSWNVA
+711 GAATKSWNVT
-725 DNTSEATGVTVTP
+725 DNTSKATGVTVNP
-738 TSTTLDSTN
+738 TSATLDSTN
-747 EWKTDDL
+747 GWKTDL
-754 IAAVKPEGA
+754 TAAVDPKDA
-763 LQEVTWT
+763 LQEVAWT
-770 FTDEDGKAVGS
+770 FTDEDGNAVDS
-781 STAAVLTRTGNLK
+781 STVAVLTRTGNLK

-799 ISSTDTTVYVKACSV
+799 ISSIDTTVYVKACSV
-814 SNPKVC
+814 SNPEVC
-820 STPVAITV
+820 SALVTIKV
-828 KAMSVKDFSVKDSS
+828 KAMSVKDSS
-842 NQNVESDSIITA
+842 NRTVENNSTITA
-854 AAVGSTLTFTA
+854 AA
-865 SSTPAVPITWESSNA
+865 
-880 SVATVT
+880 
-886 SSGDNNQKATVM
+886 
-898 MQGFGSAVITAKAG
+898 
-912 GQTISFT
+912 
-919 VKVPSTTV
+919 
-927 YFKKS
+927 
-932 LRSDWSKYY
+932 
-941 VYYNDGNKNWKFV
+941 
-954 EMSQSCGDYVYA
+954 
-966 ILPKQSHG
+966 
-974 TNFLFHGDDE
+974 
-984 NTSTS
+984 
-989 KWYKSS
+989 
-995 NESDFEFTGNDVQ
+995 
-1008 VVNKHDDPSGS
+1008 
-1019 TAPAGCPASA
+1019 A
-1029 AAAAVRSNDAAV
+1029 AAQSNDAAV

-1051 DDPQPRDTDG
+1051 DDPQPSDADG
-1061 VAENAVDDGAK
+1061 VAENAIDDGAK

-1084 NPGVKCDTD
+1084 QPGVKCDMD

-1106 GTYWLHEI
+1106 GTYWLHET
-1114 TAPDGYTINKTLYQF
+1114 TAPYGYTINKTLYQF

-1134 GNVTWNGGWASGEA
+1134 GNVTWNGGRASGEA
-1148 IGAIDEK
+1148 TGAIDEK

-1177 AKDGKLAGSQWR
+1177 TKGGKLAGSQWK
-1189 IVGPSPTDVYCVA
+1189 IVGPSPATDVYCVA
-1202 DNVTVDTNGDTT
+1202 DNVTVDANGATT
-1214 PAGTEFADCTG
+1214 PAGIEFTGCTD

-1275 TEASTVVAQTA
+1275 TKASTVVAQTA

-1311 NIQIPVKKSVKYT
+1311 SIQIPVKKSVKYT

-1413 YTYKIAEIVPDSAD
+1413 YTYKITEIVPDSAN

-1438 YQVVVTLK
+1438 YQVVVTVK

-1475 AGGGKM
+1475 AGGGKV
-1481 IGTWSSTSTGSSA
+1481 IGTWSSTSTSSSA
-1494 GTAVEAT
+1494 ETAVEAT

>member
-1 MSRGDTSYR
+1 
-10 CTHRRLS
+10 
-17 GDEESMMIAK
+17 
-27 SIGGGVAKF
+27 
-36 RAAAATLLAAA
+36 
-47 MLVTSAGSLA
+47 MLVTSTGSLA
-57 FSNNKLAYAADLN
+57 FSNNKLAYAADPS

-75 TPTIQSMG
+75 TPTSQSMG

-115 DKGPDS
+115 ANGPDA

-143 NSWESKG
+143 NSWNGKG
-150 FRFGIAGFGTQYR
+150 FRFGVAGFGTQYR
-163 PAEGSTALVVGG
+163 SAEGSTALVVGG
-175 NSNTEMD
+175 NTRTVMD
-182 SGTSTADVKAWDRP
+182 SATSTADVKAWNKP

-204 IGSLAGSQSDVWDRD
+204 VGSLSGSQSDVWGGDD
-219 GTSSI
+219 TSSI
-224 SSYNGASVNWQKDK
+224 GSYNSAFVNWQKDK
-238 SGTVKNQDAGNL
+238 SGNTQNQDAGNL
-250 AKVLVRATDNGTA
+250 TKVSVKATDGAAA
-263 TDKNFSKDKFY
+263 TDKDFSKDTFY
-274 QGYVLGDI
+274 QGYVVDDI
-282 SNPLAKQNAT
+282 VSPLVKQNNT
-292 GTVSSSISTLAE
+292 GTVSSSISTLSE
-304 LTRHKYNFYGSNIS
+304 LPRHKYNYYQEGPNGASSIS
-318 YTFEYDDTAKHG
+318 YTFKYDDTTKRG

-336 SATSYTNR
+336 STTSYINR

-361 NLDASMLSDTD
+361 NLDASRLSDTD
-372 ADGKLYRGVGFAFT
+372 EHGTLYRGVGFAFT

-396 NVTGNASNISFHN
+396 NVTGDASNISFHN
-409 GWQFWWNDKEISDG
+409 GWQFWWNGAEISDG
-423 YSNFNNTDELKK
+423 YSNYNNTDELKK
-435 KSAAYDKAAQKIL
+435 KSAAYDKASQKIL

-470 TNNDKITQDDAAAA
+470 TNADKITQDDAAAA

-497 HVTTNGRVYTGG
+497 HVSTNGRVYTGG
-509 DFSMHNPYKAW
+509 DFSMYNPYKAW
-520 TFHQAGAN
+520 TFKQAGAN
-528 DGESASVLDMDQERH
+528 DGDSASVLDMDQERH

-580 YDDAANG
+580 YDDAASGRN
-587 THALLTVQDNAFY
+587 ALLTVQDNAFY
-600 DKDSDDGQFTV
+600 DKDSADGRFTV

-616 KATYY
+616 NATYY
-621 IKEVSAGSDYQL
+621 IKEVSAGNDYQL
-633 NTNIYYVAT
+633 NTNVYYVAT
-642 GESSTTPVSVEH
+642 GDS
-654 SATKN
+654 SATPANDARSVTK
-659 TDGTIDTTGTAGM
+659 TDGTYTYGEADM

-687 WSKVDADTNE
+687 WSKVDAVTNK
-697 ELAGSKWQIQQVKD
+697 ELAGSQWQIQQVKD
-711 ESGAGVSGKSWNVA
+711 GAATKSWNVT
-725 DNTSEATGVTVTP
+725 DNTSKATGVTVNP
-738 TSTTLDSTN
+738 TSATLDSTN
-747 EWKTDDL
+747 GWKTDL
-754 IAAVKPEGA
+754 TAAVDPKDA
-763 LQEVTWT
+763 LQEVAWT
-770 FTDEDGKAVGS
+770 FTDEDGNAVDS
-781 STAAVLTRTGNLK
+781 STVAVLTRTGNLK

-799 ISSTDTTVYVKACSV
+799 ISSIDTTVYVKACSV
-814 SNPKVC
+814 SNPEVC
-820 STPVAITV
+820 SALVTIKV
-828 KAMSVKDFSVKDSS
+828 KAMSVKDSS
-842 NQNVESDSIITA
+842 NRTVENNSTITA
-854 AAVGSTLTFTA
+854 AA
-865 SSTPAVPITWESSNA
+865 
-880 SVATVT
+880 
-886 SSGDNNQKATVM
+886 
-898 MQGFGSAVITAKAG
+898 
-912 GQTISFT
+912 
-919 VKVPSTTV
+919 
-927 YFKKS
+927 
-932 LRSDWSKYY
+932 
-941 VYYNDGNKNWKFV
+941 
-954 EMSQSCGDYVYA
+954 
-966 ILPKQSHG
+966 
-974 TNFLFHGDDE
+974 
-984 NTSTS
+984 
-989 KWYKSS
+989 
-995 NESDFEFTGNDVQ
+995 
-1008 VVNKHDDPSGS
+1008 
-1019 TAPAGCPASA
+1019 A
-1029 AAAAVRSNDAAV
+1029 AAQSNDAAV
-1041 LNENAVVTPA
+1041 LNENAVVMPA
-1051 DDPQPRDTDG
+1051 DDPQPSDADG
-1061 VAENAVDDGAK
+1061 VAENAIDDGAK

-1084 NPGVKCDTD
+1084 QPGVKCDMD

-1106 GTYWLHEI
+1106 GTYWLHET
-1114 TAPDGYTINKTLYQF
+1114 TAPYGYTINKTLYQF

-1134 GNVTWNGGWASGEA
+1134 GNVTWNGGRASGEA
-1148 IGAIDEK
+1148 TGAIDEK

-1177 AKDGKLAGSQWR
+1177 TKGGKLAGSQWK
-1189 IVGPSPTDVYCVA
+1189 IVGPSPATDVYCVA
-1202 DNVTVDTNGDTT
+1202 DNVTVDANGATT
-1214 PAGTEFADCTG
+1214 PAGIEFTGCTD

-1275 TEASTVVAQTA
+1275 TKASTVVAQTA

-1311 NIQIPVKKSVKYT
+1311 SIQIPVKKSVKYT

-1413 YTYKIAEIVPDSAD
+1413 YTYKITEIVPDSAD

-1438 YQVVVTLK
+1438 YQVVVTVK

-1475 AGGGKM
+1475 AGGGKV
-1481 IGTWSSTSTGSSA
+1481 IGTWSSTSTSSSA

>member
-1 MSRGDTSYR
+1 
-10 CTHRRLS
+10 
-17 GDEESMMIAK
+17 MMIAR
-27 SIGGGVAKF
+27 SFGGGAAKF
-36 RAAAATLLAAA
+36 KAAAAALLAAA
-47 MLVTSAGSLA
+47 VLVTSTGSLA
-57 FSNNKLAYAADLN
+57 FSNNKLAYAADPS

-75 TPTIQSMG
+75 TPTSQSMG

-115 DKGPDS
+115 ANGPDA

-143 NSWESKG
+143 NSWNGKG
-150 FRFGIAGFGTQYR
+150 FRFGVAGFGTQYR
-163 PAEGSTALVVGG
+163 SAEGSTALVVGG
-175 NSNTEMD
+175 NTRTVMD
-182 SGTSTADVKAWDRP
+182 SATSTADVKAWNKP

-204 IGSLAGSQSDVWDRD
+204 VGSLSGSQSDVWGGD

-224 SSYNGASVNWQKDK
+224 GSYNSAFVNWQKDK
-238 SGTVKNQDAGNL
+238 SGNTQNQDAGNL
-250 AKVLVRATDNGTA
+250 TKVSVKATDGAAA
-263 TDKNFSKDKFY
+263 TDKDFSKDTFY
-274 QGYVLGDI
+274 QGYVVDDI
-282 SNPLAKQNAT
+282 VSPLAKQNNT
-292 GTVSSSISTLAE
+292 GTVSSSISTLSE
-304 LTRHKYNFYGSNIS
+304 LPRHKYNYYQEGSNGASSIS
-318 YTFEYDDTAKHG
+318 YTFKYDDTTKRG

-336 SATSYTNR
+336 STTSYINR

-361 NLDASMLSDTD
+361 NLDASRLSDTD
-372 ADGKLYRGVGFAFT
+372 EHGTLYRGVGFAFT

-396 NVTGNASNISFHN
+396 NVTGDASNISFHN
-409 GWQFWWNDKEISDG
+409 GWQFWWNGAEISDG
-423 YSNFNNTDELKK
+423 YSNYNNTDELKK
-435 KSAAYDKAAQKIL
+435 KSAAYDKASQKIL

-470 TNNDKITQDDAAAA
+470 TNADKITQDDAAAA

-497 HVTTNGRVYTGG
+497 HVSTNGRVYTGG
-509 DFSMHNPYKAW
+509 DFSMYNPYKAW
-520 TFHQAGAN
+520 TFKQAGAN
-528 DGESASVLDMDQERH
+528 DGDSASVLDMDQERH

-580 YDDAANG
+580 YDDAASGRN
-587 THALLTVQDNAFY
+587 ALLTVQDNAFY
-600 DKDSDDGQFTV
+600 DKDSADGRFTV

-616 KATYY
+616 NATYY
-621 IKEVSAGSDYQL
+621 IKEVSAGNDYQL
-633 NTNIYYVAT
+633 NTNVYYVAT
-642 GESSTTPVSVEH
+642 GDS
-654 SATKN
+654 SATPANDARSVTK
-659 TDGTIDTTGTAGM
+659 TDGTYTYGEADM

-687 WSKVDADTNE
+687 WSKVDAVTNK
-697 ELAGSKWQIQQVKD
+697 ELAGSQWQIQQVKD
-711 ESGAGVSGKSWNVA
+711 GAATKSWNVT
-725 DNTSEATGVTVTP
+725 DNTSKATGVTVNP
-738 TSTTLDSTN
+738 TSATLDSTN
-747 EWKTDDL
+747 GWKTDL
-754 IAAVKPEGA
+754 TAAVDPKDA
-763 LQEVTWT
+763 LQEVAWT
-770 FTDEDGKAVGS
+770 FTDEDGNAVDS
-781 STAAVLTRTGNLK
+781 STVAVLTRTGNLK

-799 ISSTDTTVYVKACSV
+799 ISSIDTTVYVKACSV
-814 SNPKVC
+814 SNPEVC
-820 STPVAITV
+820 SALVTIKV
-828 KAMSVKDFSVKDSS
+828 KAMSVKDSS
-842 NQNVESDSIITA
+842 NRTVENNSTITA
-854 AAVGSTLTFTA
+854 AA
-865 SSTPAVPITWESSNA
+865 
-880 SVATVT
+880 
-886 SSGDNNQKATVM
+886 
-898 MQGFGSAVITAKAG
+898 
-912 GQTISFT
+912 
-919 VKVPSTTV
+919 
-927 YFKKS
+927 
-932 LRSDWSKYY
+932 
-941 VYYNDGNKNWKFV
+941 
-954 EMSQSCGDYVYA
+954 
-966 ILPKQSHG
+966 
-974 TNFLFHGDDE
+974 
-984 NTSTS
+984 
-989 KWYKSS
+989 
-995 NESDFEFTGNDVQ
+995 
-1008 VVNKHDDPSGS
+1008 
-1019 TAPAGCPASA
+1019 A
-1029 AAAAVRSNDAAV
+1029 AAQSNDAAV

-1051 DDPQPRDTDG
+1051 DDPQPSDADG
-1061 VAENAVDDGAK
+1061 VAENAIDDGAK

-1084 NPGVKCDTD
+1084 QPGVKCDMD

-1106 GTYWLHEI
+1106 GTYWLHET
-1114 TAPDGYTINKTLYQF
+1114 TAPYGYTINKTLYQF

-1134 GNVTWNGGWASGEA
+1134 GNVTWNGGRASGEA
-1148 IGAIDEK
+1148 TGAIDEK

-1177 AKDGKLAGSQWR
+1177 TKGGKLAGSQWK
-1189 IVGPSPTDVYCVA
+1189 IVGPSPATDVYCVA
-1202 DNVTVDTNGDTT
+1202 DNVTVDANGATT
-1214 PAGTEFADCTG
+1214 PAGIEFTGCTD

-1275 TEASTVVAQTA
+1275 TKASTVVAQTA

-1311 NIQIPVKKSVKYT
+1311 SIQIPVKKSVKYT

-1413 YTYKIAEIVPDSAD
+1413 YTYKITEIVPDSAN

-1438 YQVVVTLK
+1438 YQVVVTVK

-1475 AGGGKM
+1475 AGGGKV
-1481 IGTWSSTSTGSSA
+1481 IGTWSSTSTSSSA
-1494 GTAVEAT
+1494 ETAVEAT